1 MARLFTPSESKYY
14 LMALDAGTGSIR
26 AVIFDLEGNQI
37 AVGQAEWRHLA
48 VPDVPGS
55 MEFDLNKNWQLACEC
70 MRQALHN
77 AGIAP
82 EYIAAVSACS
92 MREGIVLYN
101 NEGAPIWACANVD
114 ARAAREVSELKE
126 LHNNTFENEVYRA
139 TGQTLALSAIPRLLW
154 LAHHRSDI
162 YRQAS
167 TITMISDWLAY
178 MLSGELAVDPSNAG
192 TTGLLD
198 LTTRDWKPALL
209 DMAGLRADI
218 LSPVKETG
226 TLLGVVSSQA
236 AELCGL
242 KAGTPVVVG
251 GGDVQLGCLGLG
263 VVRPAQTAVLGG
275 TFWQQVVNL
284 GAPVTDPEM
293 NVRVNPHVIPGM
305 VQAES
310 ISFFTGLTM
319 RWFRDAFCAEEKL
332 IAERLGIDTYTLLE
346 EMASRVPPGSWGVM
360 PIFSDRMRFKTW
372 YHAAPS
378 FINLSIDPDKCNKA
392 TLFRALEENAA
403 IVSACN
409 LQQIAD
415 FSNQGTGEATIREG
429 GLITAENTIIGGNA
443 TGIGTLN
450 VQDQDSVITVRR
462 LYNGYFGNGTLN
474 ISNNGLINNK
484 EYSLVGVQDGSHG
497 VVNVT
502 DKGHWNFLGTGE
514 AFRYI
519 YIGDA
524 GDGELNVSRE
534 GKVDSG
540 IITAGMK
547 ETGTGNI
554 TVKDKNSVITNL
566 GTNLGYDGHGEMNI
580 SNEGLVVSNGGSSLG
595 YGETGVGNVSIT
607 TGGMWEV
614 NKNVYTTIGV
624 AGVGNLNISDGGK
637 FVSQNITFLGD
648 KASGIGTLNLMDA
661 TSSFDTVGINVGNF
675 GSGIVNVSNGATLNS
690 TGYGFIGGNASGKG
704 IVNISTDSL
713 WNLKTSSTNAQ
724 LLQVGVLGKGELN
737 ITTGG
742 IVKARDTQI
751 ALNDKSKGVVRVDG
765 QNSLL
770 ETFNMYVGTSGT
782 GTLTLTN
789 SGTLNVEGGE
799 VYLGVFEPAVGT
811 LNIGA
816 AHGEAAAD
824 AGYITNATKVEF
836 GSGEGVFVFNHTN
849 NSDAGYQVDMLITG
863 DDKDGKV
870 IHDAGHT
877 VFNAGNTYSGKTL
890 VNDGL
895 LTIASHTADG
905 VTGMGS
911 SEVTIASPGTLDILA
926 STNSAGD
933 YTLTNALKGDGLMR
947 VQLSSYDKMFG
958 FTHATGTEFAG
969 VAQLKDSTFTL
980 ERDNTAALTH
990 AMLQS
995 DSENTTSVKVGEQS
1009 IGGLAMNG
1017 GTLIF
1022 DTDIPAATLAEGYIS
1037 VDTLVV
1043 GAGDYTWKG
1052 RNYQVNGT
1060 GDVLI
1065 DVPKPWN
1072 DPMAN
1077 NPLTTLNL
1085 LEHDDSHVGV
1095 QLVKAQTVIGSGGSL
1110 TLRDLQGDEVEADK
1124 TLHIAQ
1130 NGTVVAEGD
1139 YGFRLTTAPGDGL
1152 YVNYGLK
1159 ALNIHG
1165 GQKLTL
1171 AEHGGAYGAT
1181 ADMSAKIGGEGD
1193 LAINTVRQVSLS
1205 NGQNDYQGAT
1215 YVQMG
1220 TLRTDA
1226 DGALGNTRELN
1237 ISNAAIVDLNGSTQ
1251 TVETFTGQ
1259 MGSTVL
1265 FKEGALTVNKGGISQ
1280 GELTG
1285 GGNLNVTG
1293 GTLAIEGLNARYNA
1307 LTSISPNAEVS
1318 LDNTQGLGRG
1328 NIANDGLLT
1337 LKNVTGELRNSISG
1351 KGIVSATARTDVEL
1365 DGDNSRFVGQF
1376 NIDTGSALSV
1386 NEQKN
1391 LGDAS
1396 VINNGLLTIS
1406 TERSWAM
1413 THSISGSGDVT
1424 KLGTGIL
1431 TLNNDSAAYQGTT
1444 DIVGGEIAFGSDSAI
1459 NMASQHINIHNS
1471 GVMSG
1476 NVTTAGDVN
1485 VMPGGTLRVAKTTI
1499 GGNLENGGTVQM
1511 NSEGGKPG
1519 NVLTVNGNYTG
1530 NNGLMTFNATLGGDN
1545 SPTDKMNVKGDTQGN
1560 TRVRVDNIGGVGA
1573 QTVNGIEL
1581 IEVGGNSAGN
1591 FALTTG
1597 TVEAG
1602 AYVYTL
1608 AKGKGNDEKNWYL
1621 TSKWDG
1627 VTPADTPD
1635 PINNPPV
1642 VDPEGPSVYRPEA
1655 GSYISNIAA
1664 ANSLFS
1670 HRLHDR
1676 LGEPQYTDSLHSQ
1689 GSASS
1694 MWMRHVGGHER
1705 SRAGDGQLNTQANRY
1720 VLQLGG
1726 DLAQWSSNA
1735 QDRWHLGVMAG
1746 YANQHSNT
1754 QSNRV
1759 GYKSDGRI
1767 SGYSA
1772 GLYATWYQNDA
1783 NKTGAYV
1790 DSWALYNWFD
1800 NSVSSDN
1807 RSADD
1812 YDSRGVTAS
1821 VEGGYTFEAGTFSGS
1836 EGTLNTWYVQPQ
1848 AQITWMGVKD
1858 SDHTRKDGTR
1868 IETEGDGNVQTRL
1881 GVKTYLNSH
1890 HQRDDG
1896 KQREFQPYIEANWIN
1911 NSKVYAVKMNGQTV
1925 GREGARNLGEVRT
1938 GVEAKVNNNLSLW
1951 GNVGVQLGD
1960 KGYSDTQGML
1970 GVKYSW

>member
-1 MARLFTPSESKYY
+1 
-14 LMALDAGTGSIR
+14 
-26 AVIFDLEGNQI
+26 
-37 AVGQAEWRHLA
+37 
-48 VPDVPGS
+48 
-55 MEFDLNKNWQLACEC
+55 
-70 MRQALHN
+70 
-77 AGIAP
+77 
-82 EYIAAVSACS
+82 
-92 MREGIVLYN
+92 
-101 NEGAPIWACANVD
+101 
-114 ARAAREVSELKE
+114 
-126 LHNNTFENEVYRA
+126 
-139 TGQTLALSAIPRLLW
+139 
-154 LAHHRSDI
+154 
-162 YRQAS
+162 
-167 TITMISDWLAY
+167 
-178 MLSGELAVDPSNAG
+178 
-192 TTGLLD
+192 
-198 LTTRDWKPALL
+198 
-209 DMAGLRADI
+209 
-218 LSPVKETG
+218 
-226 TLLGVVSSQA
+226 
-236 AELCGL
+236 
-242 KAGTPVVVG
+242 
-251 GGDVQLGCLGLG
+251 
-263 VVRPAQTAVLGG
+263 
-275 TFWQQVVNL
+275 
-284 GAPVTDPEM
+284 
-293 NVRVNPHVIPGM
+293 
-305 VQAES
+305 
-310 ISFFTGLTM
+310 
-319 RWFRDAFCAEEKL
+319 
-332 IAERLGIDTYTLLE
+332 
-346 EMASRVPPGSWGVM
+346 
-360 PIFSDRMRFKTW
+360 
-372 YHAAPS
+372 
-378 FINLSIDPDKCNKA
+378 
-392 TLFRALEENAA
+392 
-403 IVSACN
+403 
-409 LQQIAD
+409 
-415 FSNQGTGEATIREG
+415 
-429 GLITAENTIIGGNA
+429 
-443 TGIGTLN
+443 
-450 VQDQDSVITVRR
+450 
-462 LYNGYFGNGTLN
+462 
-474 ISNNGLINNK
+474 
-484 EYSLVGVQDGSHG
+484 
-497 VVNVT
+497 
-502 DKGHWNFLGTGE
+502 
-514 AFRYI
+514 
-519 YIGDA
+519 
-524 GDGELNVSRE
+524 
-534 GKVDSG
+534 
-540 IITAGMK
+540 
-547 ETGTGNI
+547 
-554 TVKDKNSVITNL
+554 
-566 GTNLGYDGHGEMNI
+566 
-580 SNEGLVVSNGGSSLG
+580 
-595 YGETGVGNVSIT
+595 
-607 TGGMWEV
+607 
-614 NKNVYTTIGV
+614 
-624 AGVGNLNISDGGK
+624 
-637 FVSQNITFLGD
+637 
-648 KASGIGTLNLMDA
+648 MDA

-724 LLQVGVLGKGELN
+724 LLQVGVLGTGELN

-751 ALNDKSKGVVRVDG
+751 ALNDKSKGDVRVDG

-824 AGYITNATKVEF
+824 AGFITNATKVEF

-947 VQLSSYDKMFG
+947 VQLSSSDKMFG

-995 DSENTTSVKVGEQS
+995 DIENTTSVNVGEQS

-1043 GAGDYTWKG
+1043 GASDYTWKG

-1065 DVPKPWN
+1065 GVPKPWN

-1085 LEHDDSHVGV
+1085 LEHDDNHVGV

-1265 FKEGALTVNKGGISQ
+1265 FKEGSLTVNKGGISQ

-1293 GTLAIEGLNARYNA
+1293 GTLAVEGLNARYNA
-1307 LTSISPNAEVS
+1307 LTSVSPNAEVS

-1413 THSISGSGDVT
+1413 THSISGSGDIKAGNVRALAVERFDRRWNAERT
-1424 KLGTGIL
+1424 VLLRLPQEDMCQTFGLPSSVKYESDGGPGIARIMAFLMGFSEALRDRYDFMKFQVFQWLIGATDGHAKNFSVFIQAGGSYRLTPFYDIISAFPVLGGTGIHISDL
-1431 TLNNDSAAYQGTT
+1431 KLAMGLNASKGKKT
-1444 DIVGGEIAFGSDSAI
+1444 AI
-1459 NMASQHINIHNS
+1459 DKIYPRHFLA
-1471 GVMSG
+1471 
-1476 NVTTAGDVN
+1476 TAKV
-1485 VMPGGTLRVAKTTI
+1485 LRFP
-1499 GGNLENGGTVQM
+1499 EVQM
-1511 NSEGGKPG
+1511 HEILSDFARMIPAALDNVKTSLPTDFPENVVTAVET
-1519 NVLTVNGNYTG
+1519 NVL
-1530 NNGLMTFNATLGGDN
+1530 
-1545 SPTDKMNVKGDTQGN
+1545 
-1560 TRVRVDNIGGVGA
+1560 
-1573 QTVNGIEL
+1573 
-1581 IEVGGNSAGN
+1581 
-1591 FALTTG
+1591 
-1597 TVEAG
+1597 
-1602 AYVYTL
+1602 
-1608 AKGKGNDEKNWYL
+1608 
-1621 TSKWDG
+1621 
-1627 VTPADTPD
+1627 
-1635 PINNPPV
+1635 
-1642 VDPEGPSVYRPEA
+1642 
-1655 GSYISNIAA
+1655 
-1664 ANSLFS
+1664 
-1670 HRLHDR
+1670 RLHGR
-1676 LGEPQYTDSLHSQ
+1676 L
-1689 GSASS
+1689 
-1694 MWMRHVGGHER
+1694 
-1705 SRAGDGQLNTQANRY
+1705 SREYGI
-1720 VLQLGG
+1720 
-1726 DLAQWSSNA
+1726 
-1735 QDRWHLGVMAG
+1735 
-1746 YANQHSNT
+1746 
-1754 QSNRV
+1754 
-1759 GYKSDGRI
+1759 K
-1767 SGYSA
+1767 
-1772 GLYATWYQNDA
+1772 
-1783 NKTGAYV
+1783 
-1790 DSWALYNWFD
+1790 
-1800 NSVSSDN
+1800 
-1807 RSADD
+1807 
-1812 YDSRGVTAS
+1812 
-1821 VEGGYTFEAGTFSGS
+1821 
-1836 EGTLNTWYVQPQ
+1836 
-1848 AQITWMGVKD
+1848 
-1858 SDHTRKDGTR
+1858 
-1868 IETEGDGNVQTRL
+1868 
-1881 GVKTYLNSH
+1881 
-1890 HQRDDG
+1890 
-1896 KQREFQPYIEANWIN
+1896 
-1911 NSKVYAVKMNGQTV
+1911 
-1925 GREGARNLGEVRT
+1925 
-1938 GVEAKVNNNLSLW
+1938 
-1951 GNVGVQLGD
+1951 
-1960 KGYSDTQGML
+1960 
-1970 GVKYSW
+1970 

>member
-1 MARLFTPSESKYY
+1 MNRIY
-14 LMALDAGTGSIR
+14 R
-26 AVIFDLEGNQI
+26 VIWNCTL
-37 AVGQAEWRHLA
+37 QAFQ
-48 VPDVPGS
+48 V
-55 MEFDLNKNWQLACEC
+55 C
-70 MRQALHN
+70 
-77 AGIAP
+77 
-82 EYIAAVSACS
+82 
-92 MREGIVLYN
+92 
-101 NEGAPIWACANVD
+101 
-114 ARAAREVSELKE
+114 SELTRRVGKTSTVN
-126 LHNNTFENEVYRA
+126 LRKSSGLTTKLSRLTLGVL
-139 TGQTLALSAIPRLLW
+139 LALSGSASGASLEVDNGQITNIDTDVAYDAYLVGWYGTGVLNI
-154 LAHHRSDI
+154 LAGGN
-162 YRQAS
+162 AS
-167 TITMISDWLAY
+167 LTTITTSVIGANEDS
-178 MLSGELAVDPSNAG
+178 EG
-192 TTGLLD
+192 T
-198 LTTRDWKPALL
+198 
-209 DMAGLRADI
+209 
-218 LSPVKETG
+218 VN
-226 TLLGVVSSQA
+226 
-236 AELCGL
+236 
-242 KAGTPVVVG
+242 
-251 GGDVQLGCLGLG
+251 
-263 VVRPAQTAVLGG
+263 VLGG
-275 TFWQQVVNL
+275 TWRLYDSGNNARPLNVGQSGTGTLNIKQKGHVDGGYLRIGSSTGGVGTVNVEGEDSVLTTELFEIGSYGTGSLNITDKGYVTSSIVAILGYQAGSNGQVVVEKGSEWLIKNN
-284 GAPVTDPEM
+284 DS
-293 NVRVNPHVIPGM
+293 
-305 VQAES
+305 S
-310 ISFFTGLTM
+310 IEF
-319 RWFRDAFCAEEKL
+319 
-332 IAERLGIDTYTLLE
+332 
-346 EMASRVPPGSWGVM
+346 
-360 PIFSDRMRFKTW
+360 
-372 YHAAPS
+372 
-378 FINLSIDPDKCNKA
+378 
-392 TLFRALEENAA
+392 
-403 IVSACN
+403 
-409 LQQIAD
+409 QIG
-415 FSNQGTGEATIREG
+415 NQGTGEATIREG

-462 LYNGYFGNGTLN
+462 LYNGYFGNGTVN

-484 EYSLVGVQDGSHG
+484 EYSLVGVQAGSHG

-524 GDGELNVSRE
+524 GDGELNVSSE

-595 YGETGVGNVSIT
+595 YGETGVGKVSIT

-704 IVNISTDSL
+704 IVNISTHSL

-724 LLQVGVLGKGELN
+724 LLQVGVLGTGELN

-751 ALNDKSKGVVRVDG
+751 ALNDKSKGDVRVDG

-770 ETFNMYVGTSGT
+770 ETFNMNVGTTGT
-782 GTLTLTN
+782 GTLTLT
-789 SGTLNVEGGE
+789 
-799 VYLGVFEPAVGT
+799 
-811 LNIGA
+811 
-816 AHGEAAAD
+816 
-824 AGYITNATKVEF
+824 
-836 GSGEGVFVFNHTN
+836 
-849 NSDAGYQVDMLITG
+849 
-863 DDKDGKV
+863 
-870 IHDAGHT
+870 
-877 VFNAGNTYSGKTL
+877 
-890 VNDGL
+890 
-895 LTIASHTADG
+895 
-905 VTGMGS
+905 
-911 SEVTIASPGTLDILA
+911 
-926 STNSAGD
+926 
-933 YTLTNALKGDGLMR
+933 
-947 VQLSSYDKMFG
+947 
-958 FTHATGTEFAG
+958 
-969 VAQLKDSTFTL
+969 
-980 ERDNTAALTH
+980 
-990 AMLQS
+990 
-995 DSENTTSVKVGEQS
+995 VKVGEQS

-1085 LEHDDSHVGV
+1085 LEHDDNHVDV

-1181 ADMSAKIGGEGD
+1181 ADMSAIIGGEGD

-1251 TVETFTGQ
+1251 TVETFTGR

-1265 FKEGALTVNKGGISQ
+1265 FKEGSLTVNKGGISQ

-1307 LTSISPNAEVS
+1307 LTSVSPNAEVS

-1337 LKNVTGELRNSISG
+1337 LKNVTGEQRNSISG

-1376 NIDTGSALSV
+1376 NIDKGSALSV

-1413 THSISGSGDVT
+1413 THSITGSGDVT

-1485 VMPGGTLRVAKTTI
+1485 VMPGGTLRVAKITV

-1511 NSEGGKPG
+1511 NSEGG
-1519 NVLTVNGNYTG
+1519 
-1530 NNGLMTFNATLGGDN
+1530 
-1545 SPTDKMNVKGDTQGN
+1545 
-1560 TRVRVDNIGGVGA
+1560 
-1573 QTVNGIEL
+1573 
-1581 IEVGGNSAGN
+1581 
-1591 FALTTG
+1591 
-1597 TVEAG
+1597 
-1602 AYVYTL
+1602 
-1608 AKGKGNDEKNWYL
+1608 
-1621 TSKWDG
+1621 
-1627 VTPADTPD
+1627 
-1635 PINNPPV
+1635 
-1642 VDPEGPSVYRPEA
+1642 
-1655 GSYISNIAA
+1655 
-1664 ANSLFS
+1664 
-1670 HRLHDR
+1670 
-1676 LGEPQYTDSLHSQ
+1676 
-1689 GSASS
+1689 
-1694 MWMRHVGGHER
+1694 
-1705 SRAGDGQLNTQANRY
+1705 NR
-1720 VLQLGG
+1720 
-1726 DLAQWSSNA
+1726 
-1735 QDRWHLGVMAG
+1735 
-1746 YANQHSNT
+1746 
-1754 QSNRV
+1754 
-1759 GYKSDGRI
+1759 
-1767 SGYSA
+1767 
-1772 GLYATWYQNDA
+1772 
-1783 NKTGAYV
+1783 
-1790 DSWALYNWFD
+1790 
-1800 NSVSSDN
+1800 
-1807 RSADD
+1807 
-1812 YDSRGVTAS
+1812 
-1821 VEGGYTFEAGTFSGS
+1821 
-1836 EGTLNTWYVQPQ
+1836 
-1848 AQITWMGVKD
+1848 
-1858 SDHTRKDGTR
+1858 
-1868 IETEGDGNVQTRL
+1868 
-1881 GVKTYLNSH
+1881 
-1890 HQRDDG
+1890 
-1896 KQREFQPYIEANWIN
+1896 
-1911 NSKVYAVKMNGQTV
+1911 
-1925 GREGARNLGEVRT
+1925 
-1938 GVEAKVNNNLSLW
+1938 
-1951 GNVGVQLGD
+1951 
-1960 KGYSDTQGML
+1960 GM
-1970 GVKYSW
+1970 Y

>member
-1 MARLFTPSESKYY
+1 MNRIY
-14 LMALDAGTGSIR
+14 R
-26 AVIFDLEGNQI
+26 VIWNCTLQVFQ
-37 AVGQAEWRHLA
+37 
-48 VPDVPGS
+48 
-55 MEFDLNKNWQLACEC
+55 
-70 MRQALHN
+70 
-77 AGIAP
+77 
-82 EYIAAVSACS
+82 ACS
-92 MREGIVLYN
+92 ELTRRAGKTSTVNLRKSSGLTTKFSRLTLGVL
-101 NEGAPIWACANVD
+101 
-114 ARAAREVSELKE
+114 
-126 LHNNTFENEVYRA
+126 
-139 TGQTLALSAIPRLLW
+139 LALSGSASGASLEVDNDQITNIDTDVAYDAYLVGWYGTGVLNI
-154 LAHHRSDI
+154 LAGGN
-162 YRQAS
+162 AS
-167 TITMISDWLAY
+167 LTTITTSVIGANEDS
-178 MLSGELAVDPSNAG
+178 EG
-192 TTGLLD
+192 T
-198 LTTRDWKPALL
+198 
-209 DMAGLRADI
+209 
-218 LSPVKETG
+218 VN
-226 TLLGVVSSQA
+226 
-236 AELCGL
+236 
-242 KAGTPVVVG
+242 
-251 GGDVQLGCLGLG
+251 
-263 VVRPAQTAVLGG
+263 VLGG
-275 TFWQQVVNL
+275 TWRLYDSGNNARPLNVGQSGTGTLNIKQKGHVDGGYLRLGSSTGGVGTVNVEGEDSVLTTELFEIGSYGTGSLNITDKGYVTSSIVAILGYQAGSNGQVVVEKGGEWLIKNN
-284 GAPVTDPEM
+284 DS
-293 NVRVNPHVIPGM
+293 
-305 VQAES
+305 S
-310 ISFFTGLTM
+310 IEF
-319 RWFRDAFCAEEKL
+319 
-332 IAERLGIDTYTLLE
+332 
-346 EMASRVPPGSWGVM
+346 
-360 PIFSDRMRFKTW
+360 
-372 YHAAPS
+372 
-378 FINLSIDPDKCNKA
+378 
-392 TLFRALEENAA
+392 
-403 IVSACN
+403 
-409 LQQIAD
+409 QIG
-415 FSNQGTGEATIREG
+415 NQGTGEATIREG

-524 GDGELNVSRE
+524 GDGELNVS
-534 GKVDSG
+534 
-540 IITAGMK
+540 
-547 ETGTGNI
+547 
-554 TVKDKNSVITNL
+554 
-566 GTNLGYDGHGEMNI
+566 
-580 SNEGLVVSNGGSSLG
+580 
-595 YGETGVGNVSIT
+595 
-607 TGGMWEV
+607 
-614 NKNVYTTIGV
+614 
-624 AGVGNLNISDGGK
+624 
-637 FVSQNITFLGD
+637 
-648 KASGIGTLNLMDA
+648 
-661 TSSFDTVGINVGNF
+661 
-675 GSGIVNVSNGATLNS
+675 
-690 TGYGFIGGNASGKG
+690 
-704 IVNISTDSL
+704 
-713 WNLKTSSTNAQ
+713 
-724 LLQVGVLGKGELN
+724 
-737 ITTGG
+737 
-742 IVKARDTQI
+742 
-751 ALNDKSKGVVRVDG
+751 
-765 QNSLL
+765 
-770 ETFNMYVGTSGT
+770 FNMYVGTSGT

-1627 VTPADTPD
+1627 VTPPDTPD

-1676 LGEPQYTDSLHSQ
+1676 LGEPQYIDSLHSQ

-1836 EGTLNTWYVQPQ
+1836 EETLNTWYVQPQ

>member
-1 MARLFTPSESKYY
+1 MNRIY
-14 LMALDAGTGSIR
+14 R
-26 AVIFDLEGNQI
+26 VIWNCTLQVFQ
-37 AVGQAEWRHLA
+37 
-48 VPDVPGS
+48 
-55 MEFDLNKNWQLACEC
+55 
-70 MRQALHN
+70 
-77 AGIAP
+77 
-82 EYIAAVSACS
+82 ACS
-92 MREGIVLYN
+92 ELTRRAGKTSTVNLRKSSGLTTKFSRLTLGVL
-101 NEGAPIWACANVD
+101 
-114 ARAAREVSELKE
+114 
-126 LHNNTFENEVYRA
+126 
-139 TGQTLALSAIPRLLW
+139 LALSGSASGASLEVDNDQITNIDTDVAYDAYLVGWYGTGVLNI
-154 LAHHRSDI
+154 LAGGN
-162 YRQAS
+162 AS
-167 TITMISDWLAY
+167 LTTITTSVIGANEDS
-178 MLSGELAVDPSNAG
+178 EG
-192 TTGLLD
+192 T
-198 LTTRDWKPALL
+198 
-209 DMAGLRADI
+209 
-218 LSPVKETG
+218 VN
-226 TLLGVVSSQA
+226 
-236 AELCGL
+236 
-242 KAGTPVVVG
+242 
-251 GGDVQLGCLGLG
+251 
-263 VVRPAQTAVLGG
+263 VLGG
-275 TFWQQVVNL
+275 TWRLYDSGNNARPLNVGQSGTGTLNIKQKGHVDGGYLRLGSSTGGVGTVNVEGEDSVLTTELFEIGSYGTGSLNITDKGYVTSSIVAILGYQAGSNGQVVVEKGGEWLIKNN
-284 GAPVTDPEM
+284 DS
-293 NVRVNPHVIPGM
+293 
-305 VQAES
+305 S
-310 ISFFTGLTM
+310 IEF
-319 RWFRDAFCAEEKL
+319 
-332 IAERLGIDTYTLLE
+332 
-346 EMASRVPPGSWGVM
+346 
-360 PIFSDRMRFKTW
+360 
-372 YHAAPS
+372 
-378 FINLSIDPDKCNKA
+378 
-392 TLFRALEENAA
+392 
-403 IVSACN
+403 
-409 LQQIAD
+409 QIG
-415 FSNQGTGEATIREG
+415 NQGTGEATIREG

-751 ALNDKSKGVVRVDG
+751 ALNDKSKGDVRVDG

-926 STNSAGD
+926 STKSAGD

-1293 GTLAIEGLNARYNA
+1293 GTLAIEGLNA
-1307 LTSISPNAEVS
+1307 
-1318 LDNTQGLGRG
+1318 
-1328 NIANDGLLT
+1328 
-1337 LKNVTGELRNSISG
+1337 
-1351 KGIVSATARTDVEL
+1351 
-1365 DGDNSRFVGQF
+1365 
-1376 NIDTGSALSV
+1376 
-1386 NEQKN
+1386 
-1391 LGDAS
+1391 
-1396 VINNGLLTIS
+1396 
-1406 TERSWAM
+1406 
-1413 THSISGSGDVT
+1413 
-1424 KLGTGIL
+1424 
-1431 TLNNDSAAYQGTT
+1431 
-1444 DIVGGEIAFGSDSAI
+1444 
-1459 NMASQHINIHNS
+1459 
-1471 GVMSG
+1471 
-1476 NVTTAGDVN
+1476 
-1485 VMPGGTLRVAKTTI
+1485 
-1499 GGNLENGGTVQM
+1499 
-1511 NSEGGKPG
+1511 
-1519 NVLTVNGNYTG
+1519 
-1530 NNGLMTFNATLGGDN
+1530 
-1545 SPTDKMNVKGDTQGN
+1545 
-1560 TRVRVDNIGGVGA
+1560 

-1836 EGTLNTWYVQPQ
+1836 EETLNTWYVQPQ

>member
-1 MARLFTPSESKYY
+1 MNRIY
-14 LMALDAGTGSIR
+14 R
-26 AVIFDLEGNQI
+26 VIWNCTLQVFQ
-37 AVGQAEWRHLA
+37 
-48 VPDVPGS
+48 
-55 MEFDLNKNWQLACEC
+55 
-70 MRQALHN
+70 
-77 AGIAP
+77 
-82 EYIAAVSACS
+82 ACS
-92 MREGIVLYN
+92 ELTRRAGKTSTVNLRKSSGLTTKFSRLTLGVL
-101 NEGAPIWACANVD
+101 
-114 ARAAREVSELKE
+114 
-126 LHNNTFENEVYRA
+126 
-139 TGQTLALSAIPRLLW
+139 LALSGSASGASLEVDNDQITNIDTDVAYDAYLVGWYGTGVLNI
-154 LAHHRSDI
+154 LAGGN
-162 YRQAS
+162 AS
-167 TITMISDWLAY
+167 LTTITTSVIGANEDS
-178 MLSGELAVDPSNAG
+178 EG
-192 TTGLLD
+192 T
-198 LTTRDWKPALL
+198 
-209 DMAGLRADI
+209 
-218 LSPVKETG
+218 VN
-226 TLLGVVSSQA
+226 
-236 AELCGL
+236 
-242 KAGTPVVVG
+242 
-251 GGDVQLGCLGLG
+251 
-263 VVRPAQTAVLGG
+263 VLGG
-275 TFWQQVVNL
+275 TWRLYDSGNNARPLNVGQSGTGTLNIKQKGHVDGGYLRLGSSTGGVGTVNVEGEDSVLTTELFEIGSYGTGSLNITDKGYVTSSIVAILGYQAGSNGQVVVEKGGEWLIKNN
-284 GAPVTDPEM
+284 DS
-293 NVRVNPHVIPGM
+293 
-305 VQAES
+305 S
-310 ISFFTGLTM
+310 IEF
-319 RWFRDAFCAEEKL
+319 
-332 IAERLGIDTYTLLE
+332 
-346 EMASRVPPGSWGVM
+346 
-360 PIFSDRMRFKTW
+360 
-372 YHAAPS
+372 
-378 FINLSIDPDKCNKA
+378 
-392 TLFRALEENAA
+392 
-403 IVSACN
+403 
-409 LQQIAD
+409 QIG
-415 FSNQGTGEATIREG
+415 NQGTGEATIREG

-607 TGGMWEV
+607 TGG
-614 NKNVYTTIGV
+614 
-624 AGVGNLNISDGGK
+624 
-637 FVSQNITFLGD
+637 
-648 KASGIGTLNLMDA
+648 
-661 TSSFDTVGINVGNF
+661 
-675 GSGIVNVSNGATLNS
+675 
-690 TGYGFIGGNASGKG
+690 
-704 IVNISTDSL
+704 
-713 WNLKTSSTNAQ
+713 
-724 LLQVGVLGKGELN
+724 
-737 ITTGG
+737 
-742 IVKARDTQI
+742 
-751 ALNDKSKGVVRVDG
+751 
-765 QNSLL
+765 
-770 ETFNMYVGTSGT
+770 
-782 GTLTLTN
+782 
-789 SGTLNVEGGE
+789 
-799 VYLGVFEPAVGT
+799 
-811 LNIGA
+811 
-816 AHGEAAAD
+816 
-824 AGYITNATKVEF
+824 
-836 GSGEGVFVFNHTN
+836 
-849 NSDAGYQVDMLITG
+849 
-863 DDKDGKV
+863 
-870 IHDAGHT
+870 
-877 VFNAGNTYSGKTL
+877 
-890 VNDGL
+890 
-895 LTIASHTADG
+895 
-905 VTGMGS
+905 
-911 SEVTIASPGTLDILA
+911 
-926 STNSAGD
+926 
-933 YTLTNALKGDGLMR
+933 
-947 VQLSSYDKMFG
+947 
-958 FTHATGTEFAG
+958 
-969 VAQLKDSTFTL
+969 
-980 ERDNTAALTH
+980 
-990 AMLQS
+990 
-995 DSENTTSVKVGEQS
+995 KVGEQS

-1627 VTPADTPD
+1627 VTPPDTPD

-1676 LGEPQYTDSLHSQ
+1676 LGEPQYIDSLHSQ

-1772 GLYATWYQNDA
+1772 GLYATWYQNA
-1783 NKTGAYV
+1783 A
-1790 DSWALYNWFD
+1790 
-1800 NSVSSDN
+1800 
-1807 RSADD
+1807 
-1812 YDSRGVTAS
+1812 
-1821 VEGGYTFEAGTFSGS
+1821 
-1836 EGTLNTWYVQPQ
+1836 
-1848 AQITWMGVKD
+1848 
-1858 SDHTRKDGTR
+1858 
-1868 IETEGDGNVQTRL
+1868 
-1881 GVKTYLNSH
+1881 
-1890 HQRDDG
+1890 
-1896 KQREFQPYIEANWIN
+1896 
-1911 NSKVYAVKMNGQTV
+1911 
-1925 GREGARNLGEVRT
+1925 
-1938 GVEAKVNNNLSLW
+1938 
-1951 GNVGVQLGD
+1951 
-1960 KGYSDTQGML
+1960 
-1970 GVKYSW
+1970 

>member
-1 MARLFTPSESKYY
+1 MNRIY
-14 LMALDAGTGSIR
+14 R
-26 AVIFDLEGNQI
+26 VIWNCTLQVFQ
-37 AVGQAEWRHLA
+37 
-48 VPDVPGS
+48 
-55 MEFDLNKNWQLACEC
+55 
-70 MRQALHN
+70 
-77 AGIAP
+77 
-82 EYIAAVSACS
+82 ACS
-92 MREGIVLYN
+92 ELTRRAGKTSRVNLRKSSGLTTKFSRLTLGVL
-101 NEGAPIWACANVD
+101 
-114 ARAAREVSELKE
+114 
-126 LHNNTFENEVYRA
+126 
-139 TGQTLALSAIPRLLW
+139 LALSGSASGASLEVDNDQITNIDTDVAYDAYLVGWYGTGVLNI
-154 LAHHRSDI
+154 LAGGN
-162 YRQAS
+162 AS
-167 TITMISDWLAY
+167 LTTITTSVIGANEDS
-178 MLSGELAVDPSNAG
+178 EG
-192 TTGLLD
+192 T
-198 LTTRDWKPALL
+198 
-209 DMAGLRADI
+209 
-218 LSPVKETG
+218 VN
-226 TLLGVVSSQA
+226 
-236 AELCGL
+236 
-242 KAGTPVVVG
+242 
-251 GGDVQLGCLGLG
+251 
-263 VVRPAQTAVLGG
+263 VLGG
-275 TFWQQVVNL
+275 TWRLYDSGNNARPLNVGQSGTGTLNIKQKGHVDGGYLRLGSSTGGVGTVNVEGEDSVLTTELFEIGSYGTGSLNITDKGYVTSSIVAILGYQAGSNGQVVVEKGGEWLIKNN
-284 GAPVTDPEM
+284 DS
-293 NVRVNPHVIPGM
+293 
-305 VQAES
+305 S
-310 ISFFTGLTM
+310 IEF
-319 RWFRDAFCAEEKL
+319 
-332 IAERLGIDTYTLLE
+332 
-346 EMASRVPPGSWGVM
+346 
-360 PIFSDRMRFKTW
+360 
-372 YHAAPS
+372 
-378 FINLSIDPDKCNKA
+378 
-392 TLFRALEENAA
+392 
-403 IVSACN
+403 
-409 LQQIAD
+409 QIG
-415 FSNQGTGEATIREG
+415 NQGTGEATIREG
-429 GLITAENTIIGGNA
+429 GLVTAENTIIGGNA

-462 LYNGYFGNGTLN
+462 LYNGYFGNGTVN

-524 GDGELNVSRE
+524 GDGELNVSSE

-580 SNEGLVVSNGGSSLG
+580 SNQGLVVSNGGSSLG

-724 LLQVGVLGKGELN
+724 LLQVGVLGTGELN

-751 ALNDKSKGVVRVDG
+751 ALNDKSKGDVRVDG

-789 SGTLNVEGGE
+789 NGTLNVEGGE

-824 AGYITNATKVEF
+824 AGFITNATKVEF
-836 GSGEGVFVFNHTN
+836 GLGEGVFVFNHTN

-870 IHDAGHT
+870 IHDAGHA

-911 SEVTIASPGTLDILA
+911 SEVTIANPGTLDILA

-947 VQLSSYDKMFG
+947 VQLSSSDKMFG

-995 DSENTTSVKVGEQS
+995 DSENTTSVKV
-1009 IGGLAMNG
+1009 
-1017 GTLIF
+1017 
-1022 DTDIPAATLAEGYIS
+1022 
-1037 VDTLVV
+1037 
-1043 GAGDYTWKG
+1043 
-1052 RNYQVNGT
+1052 
-1060 GDVLI
+1060 
-1065 DVPKPWN
+1065 
-1072 DPMAN
+1072 
-1077 NPLTTLNL
+1077 
-1085 LEHDDSHVGV
+1085 
-1095 QLVKAQTVIGSGGSL
+1095 
-1110 TLRDLQGDEVEADK
+1110 
-1124 TLHIAQ
+1124 
-1130 NGTVVAEGD
+1130 
-1139 YGFRLTTAPGDGL
+1139 
-1152 YVNYGLK
+1152 
-1159 ALNIHG
+1159 
-1165 GQKLTL
+1165 
-1171 AEHGGAYGAT
+1171 
-1181 ADMSAKIGGEGD
+1181 
-1193 LAINTVRQVSLS
+1193 
-1205 NGQNDYQGAT
+1205 
-1215 YVQMG
+1215 
-1220 TLRTDA
+1220 
-1226 DGALGNTRELN
+1226 
-1237 ISNAAIVDLNGSTQ
+1237 
-1251 TVETFTGQ
+1251 
-1259 MGSTVL
+1259 
-1265 FKEGALTVNKGGISQ
+1265 
-1280 GELTG
+1280 
-1285 GGNLNVTG
+1285 
-1293 GTLAIEGLNARYNA
+1293 ARYNA

-1476 NVTTAGDVN
+1476 NVTTAGDMN
-1485 VMPGGTLRVAKTTI
+1485 VMPGGALRVAKTTI

>member
-1 MARLFTPSESKYY
+1 MNRIY
-14 LMALDAGTGSIR
+14 R
-26 AVIFDLEGNQI
+26 VIWNCTLQVFQ
-37 AVGQAEWRHLA
+37 
-48 VPDVPGS
+48 
-55 MEFDLNKNWQLACEC
+55 
-70 MRQALHN
+70 
-77 AGIAP
+77 
-82 EYIAAVSACS
+82 ACS
-92 MREGIVLYN
+92 ELTRRAGKTSTVNLRKSSGLTTKFSRLTLGVL
-101 NEGAPIWACANVD
+101 
-114 ARAAREVSELKE
+114 
-126 LHNNTFENEVYRA
+126 
-139 TGQTLALSAIPRLLW
+139 LALSGSASGASLEVDNDQITNIDTDVAYDAYLVGWYGTGVLNI
-154 LAHHRSDI
+154 LAGGN
-162 YRQAS
+162 AS
-167 TITMISDWLAY
+167 LTTITTSVIGANEDS
-178 MLSGELAVDPSNAG
+178 EG
-192 TTGLLD
+192 T
-198 LTTRDWKPALL
+198 
-209 DMAGLRADI
+209 
-218 LSPVKETG
+218 VN
-226 TLLGVVSSQA
+226 
-236 AELCGL
+236 
-242 KAGTPVVVG
+242 
-251 GGDVQLGCLGLG
+251 
-263 VVRPAQTAVLGG
+263 VLGG
-275 TFWQQVVNL
+275 TWRLYDSGNNARPLNVGQSGTGTLNIKQKGHVDGGYLRLGSSTGGVGTVNVEGEDSVLTTELFEIGSYGTGSLNITDKGYVTSSIVAILGYQAGSNGQVVVEKGGEWLIKNN
-284 GAPVTDPEM
+284 DS
-293 NVRVNPHVIPGM
+293 
-305 VQAES
+305 S
-310 ISFFTGLTM
+310 IEF
-319 RWFRDAFCAEEKL
+319 
-332 IAERLGIDTYTLLE
+332 
-346 EMASRVPPGSWGVM
+346 
-360 PIFSDRMRFKTW
+360 
-372 YHAAPS
+372 
-378 FINLSIDPDKCNKA
+378 
-392 TLFRALEENAA
+392 
-403 IVSACN
+403 
-409 LQQIAD
+409 QIG
-415 FSNQGTGEATIREG
+415 NQGTGEATIREG

-751 ALNDKSKGVVRVDG
+751 ALNDKSKGDVRVDG

-947 VQLSSYDKMFG
+947 VQLSSSDKMFG

-969 VAQLKDSTFTL
+969 VAQLKDRTFTL

-1124 TLHIAQ
+1124 TVHIAQ

-1293 GTLAIEGLNARYNA
+1293 GTLAI
-1307 LTSISPNAEVS
+1307 
-1318 LDNTQGLGRG
+1318 
-1328 NIANDGLLT
+1328 
-1337 LKNVTGELRNSISG
+1337 
-1351 KGIVSATARTDVEL
+1351 
-1365 DGDNSRFVGQF
+1365 
-1376 NIDTGSALSV
+1376 
-1386 NEQKN
+1386 
-1391 LGDAS
+1391 
-1396 VINNGLLTIS
+1396 
-1406 TERSWAM
+1406 
-1413 THSISGSGDVT
+1413 
-1424 KLGTGIL
+1424 
-1431 TLNNDSAAYQGTT
+1431 
-1444 DIVGGEIAFGSDSAI
+1444 
-1459 NMASQHINIHNS
+1459 
-1471 GVMSG
+1471 
-1476 NVTTAGDVN
+1476 
-1485 VMPGGTLRVAKTTI
+1485 
-1499 GGNLENGGTVQM
+1499 
-1511 NSEGGKPG
+1511 
-1519 NVLTVNGNYTG
+1519 
-1530 NNGLMTFNATLGGDN
+1530 
-1545 SPTDKMNVKGDTQGN
+1545 
-1560 TRVRVDNIGGVGA
+1560 
-1573 QTVNGIEL
+1573 
-1581 IEVGGNSAGN
+1581 
-1591 FALTTG
+1591 
-1597 TVEAG
+1597 
-1602 AYVYTL
+1602 
-1608 AKGKGNDEKNWYL
+1608 
-1621 TSKWDG
+1621 
-1627 VTPADTPD
+1627 
-1635 PINNPPV
+1635 

-1676 LGEPQYTDSLHSQ
+1676 LGEPQYIDSLHSQ

-1836 EGTLNTWYVQPQ
+1836 EETLNTWYVQPQ

>member
-101 NEGAPIWACANVD
+101 NEGTPIWACANVD

-284 GAPVTDPEM
+284 AAPVTDPEM

-403 IVSACN
+403 I
-409 LQQIAD
+409 
-415 FSNQGTGEATIREG
+415 
-429 GLITAENTIIGGNA
+429 
-443 TGIGTLN
+443 
-450 VQDQDSVITVRR
+450 
-462 LYNGYFGNGTLN
+462 
-474 ISNNGLINNK
+474 
-484 EYSLVGVQDGSHG
+484 
-497 VVNVT
+497 
-502 DKGHWNFLGTGE
+502 GTGE

-524 GDGELNVSRE
+524 GDGELNVSSE

-595 YGETGVGNVSIT
+595 YGETGVGKVSIT
-607 TGGMWEV
+607 TGGIWEV

-724 LLQVGVLGKGELN
+724 LLQVGVLGTGELN

-751 ALNDKSKGVVRVDG
+751 ALNDKSKGDVRVDG

-770 ETFNMYVGTSGT
+770 ETFNMNVGTTGT

-789 SGTLNVEGGE
+789 NGTLNVEGGE
-799 VYLGVFEPAVGT
+799 VYLGVFDPAVGT

-911 SEVTIASPGTLDILA
+911 SEVTIANPGTLDILA

-947 VQLSSYDKMFG
+947 VQLSSSDKMFG
-958 FTHATGTEFAG
+958 FTHATGTEFTG
-969 VAQLKDSTFTL
+969 VAQFKDSTFTL

-995 DSENTTSVKVGEQS
+995 DSENTTSVNVGEQS

-1226 DGALGNTRELN
+1226 DGTLGNTRELN

-1265 FKEGALTVNKGGISQ
+1265 FKEGSLTVNKGGISQ

-1413 THSISGSGDVT
+1413 THSISGS
-1424 KLGTGIL
+1424 IL
-1431 TLNNDSAAYQGTT
+1431 LLWIRKAHQF
-1444 DIVGGEIAFGSDSAI
+1444 IA
-1459 NMASQHINIHNS
+1459 
-1471 GVMSG
+1471 
-1476 NVTTAGDVN
+1476 
-1485 VMPGGTLRVAKTTI
+1485 R
-1499 GGNLENGGTVQM
+1499 
-1511 NSEGGKPG
+1511 
-1519 NVLTVNGNYTG
+1519 
-1530 NNGLMTFNATLGGDN
+1530 
-1545 SPTDKMNVKGDTQGN
+1545 
-1560 TRVRVDNIGGVGA
+1560 
-1573 QTVNGIEL
+1573 
-1581 IEVGGNSAGN
+1581 
-1591 FALTTG
+1591 
-1597 TVEAG
+1597 
-1602 AYVYTL
+1602 
-1608 AKGKGNDEKNWYL
+1608 
-1621 TSKWDG
+1621 
-1627 VTPADTPD
+1627 
-1635 PINNPPV
+1635 
-1642 VDPEGPSVYRPEA
+1642 RPEA
-1655 GSYISNIAA
+1655 ISAT
-1664 ANSLFS
+1664 L
-1670 HRLHDR
+1670 
-1676 LGEPQYTDSLHSQ
+1676 PQPTRCLAIVYTTVWVS
-1689 GSASS
+1689 
-1694 MWMRHVGGHER
+1694 R
-1705 SRAGDGQLNTQANRY
+1705 SIQIHCILRVRQA
-1720 VLQLGG
+1720 VCGC
-1726 DLAQWSSNA
+1726 
-1735 QDRWHLGVMAG
+1735 VM
-1746 YANQHSNT
+1746 
-1754 QSNRV
+1754 
-1759 GYKSDGRI
+1759 
-1767 SGYSA
+1767 
-1772 GLYATWYQNDA
+1772 
-1783 NKTGAYV
+1783 
-1790 DSWALYNWFD
+1790 
-1800 NSVSSDN
+1800 
-1807 RSADD
+1807 
-1812 YDSRGVTAS
+1812 
-1821 VEGGYTFEAGTFSGS
+1821 S
-1836 EGTLNTWYVQPQ
+1836 EGT
-1848 AQITWMGVKD
+1848 
-1858 SDHTRKDGTR
+1858 
-1868 IETEGDGNVQTRL
+1868 NVQ
-1881 GVKTYLNSH
+1881 GPV
-1890 HQRDDG
+1890 
-1896 KQREFQPYIEANWIN
+1896 
-1911 NSKVYAVKMNGQTV
+1911 TV
-1925 GREGARNLGEVRT
+1925 
-1938 GVEAKVNNNLSLW
+1938 S
-1951 GNVGVQLGD
+1951 
-1960 KGYSDTQGML
+1960 
-1970 GVKYSW
+1970 

>member
-1 MARLFTPSESKYY
+1 MNRIY
-14 LMALDAGTGSIR
+14 R
-26 AVIFDLEGNQI
+26 VIWNCTLQVFQ
-37 AVGQAEWRHLA
+37 
-48 VPDVPGS
+48 
-55 MEFDLNKNWQLACEC
+55 
-70 MRQALHN
+70 
-77 AGIAP
+77 
-82 EYIAAVSACS
+82 ACS
-92 MREGIVLYN
+92 ELTRRVGKTSTVNLRKSSGLTTKFSRLTLGVL
-101 NEGAPIWACANVD
+101 
-114 ARAAREVSELKE
+114 
-126 LHNNTFENEVYRA
+126 
-139 TGQTLALSAIPRLLW
+139 LALSGSVSGASLEVDNGQITNIDTDVAYDAYLVGWYGTGVLNI
-154 LAHHRSDI
+154 LAGGN
-162 YRQAS
+162 AALT
-167 TITMISDWLAY
+167 TITTSVIGGNEDS
-178 MLSGELAVDPSNAG
+178 EG
-192 TTGLLD
+192 T
-198 LTTRDWKPALL
+198 
-209 DMAGLRADI
+209 
-218 LSPVKETG
+218 VN
-226 TLLGVVSSQA
+226 
-236 AELCGL
+236 
-242 KAGTPVVVG
+242 
-251 GGDVQLGCLGLG
+251 
-263 VVRPAQTAVLGG
+263 VLGG
-275 TFWQQVVNL
+275 TWRLYDSGNNARPLNVGQSGTGTLNIKQKGHVDGGYLRLGTQTAGVGTVNVEGEDSVLTTELFEIGSYGTGSLNITDKGYVTSSIVAILGYQAGSNGQVVVEKGGEWLIKNN
-284 GAPVTDPEM
+284 DS
-293 NVRVNPHVIPGM
+293 
-305 VQAES
+305 S
-310 ISFFTGLTM
+310 IEF
-319 RWFRDAFCAEEKL
+319 
-332 IAERLGIDTYTLLE
+332 
-346 EMASRVPPGSWGVM
+346 
-360 PIFSDRMRFKTW
+360 
-372 YHAAPS
+372 
-378 FINLSIDPDKCNKA
+378 
-392 TLFRALEENAA
+392 
-403 IVSACN
+403 
-409 LQQIAD
+409 QIG
-415 FSNQGTGEATIREG
+415 NQGTGEATIREG
-429 GLITAENTIIGGNA
+429 GLVTAENTIIGGNA

-462 LYNGYFGNGTLN
+462 LYNGYFGNGTVN

-524 GDGELNVSRE
+524 GDGELNVSSE

-580 SNEGLVVSNGGSSLG
+580 SNQGLVVSNGGSSLG

-724 LLQVGVLGKGELN
+724 LLQVGVLGTGELN

-751 ALNDKSKGVVRVDG
+751 ALNDKSKGDVRVDG

-849 NSDAGYQVDMLITG
+849 NSDAGYQVDM
-863 DDKDGKV
+863 
-870 IHDAGHT
+870 
-877 VFNAGNTYSGKTL
+877 
-890 VNDGL
+890 
-895 LTIASHTADG
+895 
-905 VTGMGS
+905 
-911 SEVTIASPGTLDILA
+911 
-926 STNSAGD
+926 
-933 YTLTNALKGDGLMR
+933 
-947 VQLSSYDKMFG
+947 
-958 FTHATGTEFAG
+958 
-969 VAQLKDSTFTL
+969 
-980 ERDNTAALTH
+980 
-990 AMLQS
+990 
-995 DSENTTSVKVGEQS
+995 
-1009 IGGLAMNG
+1009 
-1017 GTLIF
+1017 
-1022 DTDIPAATLAEGYIS
+1022 
-1037 VDTLVV
+1037 
-1043 GAGDYTWKG
+1043 
-1052 RNYQVNGT
+1052 
-1060 GDVLI
+1060 
-1065 DVPKPWN
+1065 
-1072 DPMAN
+1072 
-1077 NPLTTLNL
+1077 
-1085 LEHDDSHVGV
+1085 
-1095 QLVKAQTVIGSGGSL
+1095 
-1110 TLRDLQGDEVEADK
+1110 
-1124 TLHIAQ
+1124 
-1130 NGTVVAEGD
+1130 
-1139 YGFRLTTAPGDGL
+1139 
-1152 YVNYGLK
+1152 
-1159 ALNIHG
+1159 
-1165 GQKLTL
+1165 
-1171 AEHGGAYGAT
+1171 
-1181 ADMSAKIGGEGD
+1181 
-1193 LAINTVRQVSLS
+1193 
-1205 NGQNDYQGAT
+1205 
-1215 YVQMG
+1215 
-1220 TLRTDA
+1220 
-1226 DGALGNTRELN
+1226 
-1237 ISNAAIVDLNGSTQ
+1237 
-1251 TVETFTGQ
+1251 
-1259 MGSTVL
+1259 
-1265 FKEGALTVNKGGISQ
+1265 
-1280 GELTG
+1280 
-1285 GGNLNVTG
+1285 
-1293 GTLAIEGLNARYNA
+1293 
-1307 LTSISPNAEVS
+1307 
-1318 LDNTQGLGRG
+1318 
-1328 NIANDGLLT
+1328 
-1337 LKNVTGELRNSISG
+1337 
-1351 KGIVSATARTDVEL
+1351 
-1365 DGDNSRFVGQF
+1365 
-1376 NIDTGSALSV
+1376 
-1386 NEQKN
+1386 
-1391 LGDAS
+1391 
-1396 VINNGLLTIS
+1396 
-1406 TERSWAM
+1406 
-1413 THSISGSGDVT
+1413 
-1424 KLGTGIL
+1424 
-1431 TLNNDSAAYQGTT
+1431 
-1444 DIVGGEIAFGSDSAI
+1444 
-1459 NMASQHINIHNS
+1459 
-1471 GVMSG
+1471 
-1476 NVTTAGDVN
+1476 
-1485 VMPGGTLRVAKTTI
+1485 
-1499 GGNLENGGTVQM
+1499 
-1511 NSEGGKPG
+1511 
-1519 NVLTVNGNYTG
+1519 
-1530 NNGLMTFNATLGGDN
+1530 
-1545 SPTDKMNVKGDTQGN
+1545 
-1560 TRVRVDNIGGVGA
+1560 
-1573 QTVNGIEL
+1573 
-1581 IEVGGNSAGN
+1581 
-1591 FALTTG
+1591 
-1597 TVEAG
+1597 
-1602 AYVYTL
+1602 
-1608 AKGKGNDEKNWYL
+1608 
-1621 TSKWDG
+1621 
-1627 VTPADTPD
+1627 
-1635 PINNPPV
+1635 
-1642 VDPEGPSVYRPEA
+1642 
-1655 GSYISNIAA
+1655 
-1664 ANSLFS
+1664 
-1670 HRLHDR
+1670 
-1676 LGEPQYTDSLHSQ
+1676 
-1689 GSASS
+1689 
-1694 MWMRHVGGHER
+1694 
-1705 SRAGDGQLNTQANRY
+1705 LNTQANRY

>member
-1 MARLFTPSESKYY
+1 S
-14 LMALDAGTGSIR
+14 
-26 AVIFDLEGNQI
+26 
-37 AVGQAEWRHLA
+37 
-48 VPDVPGS
+48 
-55 MEFDLNKNWQLACEC
+55 
-70 MRQALHN
+70 
-77 AGIAP
+77 
-82 EYIAAVSACS
+82 
-92 MREGIVLYN
+92 
-101 NEGAPIWACANVD
+101 
-114 ARAAREVSELKE
+114 
-126 LHNNTFENEVYRA
+126 
-139 TGQTLALSAIPRLLW
+139 
-154 LAHHRSDI
+154 
-162 YRQAS
+162 
-167 TITMISDWLAY
+167 
-178 MLSGELAVDPSNAG
+178 
-192 TTGLLD
+192 
-198 LTTRDWKPALL
+198 
-209 DMAGLRADI
+209 
-218 LSPVKETG
+218 
-226 TLLGVVSSQA
+226 
-236 AELCGL
+236 
-242 KAGTPVVVG
+242 
-251 GGDVQLGCLGLG
+251 
-263 VVRPAQTAVLGG
+263 
-275 TFWQQVVNL
+275 
-284 GAPVTDPEM
+284 
-293 NVRVNPHVIPGM
+293 
-305 VQAES
+305 
-310 ISFFTGLTM
+310 
-319 RWFRDAFCAEEKL
+319 
-332 IAERLGIDTYTLLE
+332 
-346 EMASRVPPGSWGVM
+346 
-360 PIFSDRMRFKTW
+360 
-372 YHAAPS
+372 
-378 FINLSIDPDKCNKA
+378 
-392 TLFRALEENAA
+392 
-403 IVSACN
+403 
-409 LQQIAD
+409 
-415 FSNQGTGEATIREG
+415 
-429 GLITAENTIIGGNA
+429 
-443 TGIGTLN
+443 
-450 VQDQDSVITVRR
+450 
-462 LYNGYFGNGTLN
+462 
-474 ISNNGLINNK
+474 
-484 EYSLVGVQDGSHG
+484 
-497 VVNVT
+497 
-502 DKGHWNFLGTGE
+502 
-514 AFRYI
+514 
-519 YIGDA
+519 
-524 GDGELNVSRE
+524 
-534 GKVDSG
+534 
-540 IITAGMK
+540 
-547 ETGTGNI
+547 
-554 TVKDKNSVITNL
+554 
-566 GTNLGYDGHGEMNI
+566 
-580 SNEGLVVSNGGSSLG
+580 
-595 YGETGVGNVSIT
+595 
-607 TGGMWEV
+607 
-614 NKNVYTTIGV
+614 
-624 AGVGNLNISDGGK
+624 
-637 FVSQNITFLGD
+637 
-648 KASGIGTLNLMDA
+648 
-661 TSSFDTVGINVGNF
+661 
-675 GSGIVNVSNGATLNS
+675 
-690 TGYGFIGGNASGKG
+690 
-704 IVNISTDSL
+704 
-713 WNLKTSSTNAQ
+713 
-724 LLQVGVLGKGELN
+724 
-737 ITTGG
+737 
-742 IVKARDTQI
+742 
-751 ALNDKSKGVVRVDG
+751 
-765 QNSLL
+765 
-770 ETFNMYVGTSGT
+770 
-782 GTLTLTN
+782 
-789 SGTLNVEGGE
+789 
-799 VYLGVFEPAVGT
+799 LGVFEPAVGT

-824 AGYITNATKVEF
+824 AGFITNATKVEF

-877 VFNAGNTYSGKTL
+877 VFNVGNTYSGKTL

-947 VQLSSYDKMFG
+947 VQLSSSDKIFG

-1328 NIANDGLLT
+1328 NIANNGLLT

-1413 THSISGSGDVT
+1413 THSISG
-1424 KLGTGIL
+1424 
-1431 TLNNDSAAYQGTT
+1431 
-1444 DIVGGEIAFGSDSAI
+1444 
-1459 NMASQHINIHNS
+1459 
-1471 GVMSG
+1471 
-1476 NVTTAGDVN
+1476 
-1485 VMPGGTLRVAKTTI
+1485 
-1499 GGNLENGGTVQM
+1499 
-1511 NSEGGKPG
+1511 
-1519 NVLTVNGNYTG
+1519 
-1530 NNGLMTFNATLGGDN
+1530 
-1545 SPTDKMNVKGDTQGN
+1545 
-1560 TRVRVDNIGGVGA
+1560 
-1573 QTVNGIEL
+1573 
-1581 IEVGGNSAGN
+1581 
-1591 FALTTG
+1591 
-1597 TVEAG
+1597 
-1602 AYVYTL
+1602 
-1608 AKGKGNDEKNWYL
+1608 
-1621 TSKWDG
+1621 
-1627 VTPADTPD
+1627 
-1635 PINNPPV
+1635 
-1642 VDPEGPSVYRPEA
+1642 
-1655 GSYISNIAA
+1655 
-1664 ANSLFS
+1664 
-1670 HRLHDR
+1670 
-1676 LGEPQYTDSLHSQ
+1676 
-1689 GSASS
+1689 
-1694 MWMRHVGGHER
+1694 
-1705 SRAGDGQLNTQANRY
+1705 
-1720 VLQLGG
+1720 
-1726 DLAQWSSNA
+1726 
-1735 QDRWHLGVMAG
+1735 
-1746 YANQHSNT
+1746 
-1754 QSNRV
+1754 
-1759 GYKSDGRI
+1759 
-1767 SGYSA
+1767 
-1772 GLYATWYQNDA
+1772 
-1783 NKTGAYV
+1783 
-1790 DSWALYNWFD
+1790 
-1800 NSVSSDN
+1800 N

>member
-1 MARLFTPSESKYY
+1 MNRIY
-14 LMALDAGTGSIR
+14 R
-26 AVIFDLEGNQI
+26 VIWNCTLQVFQ
-37 AVGQAEWRHLA
+37 
-48 VPDVPGS
+48 
-55 MEFDLNKNWQLACEC
+55 
-70 MRQALHN
+70 
-77 AGIAP
+77 
-82 EYIAAVSACS
+82 ACS
-92 MREGIVLYN
+92 ELTRRAGKTSTVNLRKSSGLTTKFSRLTLGVL
-101 NEGAPIWACANVD
+101 
-114 ARAAREVSELKE
+114 
-126 LHNNTFENEVYRA
+126 
-139 TGQTLALSAIPRLLW
+139 LALSGSASGASLEVDNDQITNIDTDVAYDAYLVGWYGTGVLNI
-154 LAHHRSDI
+154 LAGGN
-162 YRQAS
+162 AS
-167 TITMISDWLAY
+167 LTTITTSVIGANEDS
-178 MLSGELAVDPSNAG
+178 EG
-192 TTGLLD
+192 T
-198 LTTRDWKPALL
+198 
-209 DMAGLRADI
+209 
-218 LSPVKETG
+218 VN
-226 TLLGVVSSQA
+226 
-236 AELCGL
+236 
-242 KAGTPVVVG
+242 
-251 GGDVQLGCLGLG
+251 
-263 VVRPAQTAVLGG
+263 VLGG
-275 TFWQQVVNL
+275 TWRLYDSGNNARPLNVGQSGTGTLNIKQKGHVDGGYLRLGSSTGGVGTVNVEGEDSVLTTELFEIGSYGTGSLNITDKGYVTSSIVAILGYQAGSNGQVVVEKGGEWLIKNN
-284 GAPVTDPEM
+284 DS
-293 NVRVNPHVIPGM
+293 
-305 VQAES
+305 S
-310 ISFFTGLTM
+310 IEF
-319 RWFRDAFCAEEKL
+319 
-332 IAERLGIDTYTLLE
+332 
-346 EMASRVPPGSWGVM
+346 
-360 PIFSDRMRFKTW
+360 
-372 YHAAPS
+372 
-378 FINLSIDPDKCNKA
+378 
-392 TLFRALEENAA
+392 
-403 IVSACN
+403 
-409 LQQIAD
+409 QIG
-415 FSNQGTGEATIREG
+415 NQGTGEATIREG

-443 TGIGTLN
+443 TGVGTLN

-595 YGETGVGNVSIT
+595 YGEIGVGNVSIT

-751 ALNDKSKGVVRVDG
+751 ALNDKSKGDVRVDG

-990 AMLQS
+990 A
-995 DSENTTSVKVGEQS
+995 
-1009 IGGLAMNG
+1009 
-1017 GTLIF
+1017 
-1022 DTDIPAATLAEGYIS
+1022 
-1037 VDTLVV
+1037 
-1043 GAGDYTWKG
+1043 
-1052 RNYQVNGT
+1052 
-1060 GDVLI
+1060 
-1065 DVPKPWN
+1065 
-1072 DPMAN
+1072 
-1077 NPLTTLNL
+1077 
-1085 LEHDDSHVGV
+1085 
-1095 QLVKAQTVIGSGGSL
+1095 
-1110 TLRDLQGDEVEADK
+1110 
-1124 TLHIAQ
+1124 
-1130 NGTVVAEGD
+1130 
-1139 YGFRLTTAPGDGL
+1139 
-1152 YVNYGLK
+1152 
-1159 ALNIHG
+1159 
-1165 GQKLTL
+1165 
-1171 AEHGGAYGAT
+1171 
-1181 ADMSAKIGGEGD
+1181 
-1193 LAINTVRQVSLS
+1193 
-1205 NGQNDYQGAT
+1205 
-1215 YVQMG
+1215 
-1220 TLRTDA
+1220 
-1226 DGALGNTRELN
+1226 
-1237 ISNAAIVDLNGSTQ
+1237 
-1251 TVETFTGQ
+1251 
-1259 MGSTVL
+1259 
-1265 FKEGALTVNKGGISQ
+1265 
-1280 GELTG
+1280 
-1285 GGNLNVTG
+1285 
-1293 GTLAIEGLNARYNA
+1293 
-1307 LTSISPNAEVS
+1307 
-1318 LDNTQGLGRG
+1318 
-1328 NIANDGLLT
+1328 
-1337 LKNVTGELRNSISG
+1337 
-1351 KGIVSATARTDVEL
+1351 
-1365 DGDNSRFVGQF
+1365 
-1376 NIDTGSALSV
+1376 
-1386 NEQKN
+1386 
-1391 LGDAS
+1391 
-1396 VINNGLLTIS
+1396 
-1406 TERSWAM
+1406 
-1413 THSISGSGDVT
+1413 
-1424 KLGTGIL
+1424 
-1431 TLNNDSAAYQGTT
+1431 
-1444 DIVGGEIAFGSDSAI
+1444 
-1459 NMASQHINIHNS
+1459 
-1471 GVMSG
+1471 
-1476 NVTTAGDVN
+1476 
-1485 VMPGGTLRVAKTTI
+1485 
-1499 GGNLENGGTVQM
+1499 
-1511 NSEGGKPG
+1511 
-1519 NVLTVNGNYTG
+1519 
-1530 NNGLMTFNATLGGDN
+1530 
-1545 SPTDKMNVKGDTQGN
+1545 
-1560 TRVRVDNIGGVGA
+1560 
-1573 QTVNGIEL
+1573 
-1581 IEVGGNSAGN
+1581 
-1591 FALTTG
+1591 
-1597 TVEAG
+1597 
-1602 AYVYTL
+1602 
-1608 AKGKGNDEKNWYL
+1608 
-1621 TSKWDG
+1621 
-1627 VTPADTPD
+1627 
-1635 PINNPPV
+1635 INNPPV

-1676 LGEPQYTDSLHSQ
+1676 LGEPQYIDSLHSQ

-1836 EGTLNTWYVQPQ
+1836 EETLNTWYVQPQ

>member
-284 GAPVTDPEM
+284 AAPVTDPEM

-378 FINLSIDPDKCNKA
+378 FINLSIDPDKCN
-392 TLFRALEENAA
+392 
-403 IVSACN
+403 
-409 LQQIAD
+409 
-415 FSNQGTGEATIREG
+415 
-429 GLITAENTIIGGNA
+429 
-443 TGIGTLN
+443 
-450 VQDQDSVITVRR
+450 
-462 LYNGYFGNGTLN
+462 
-474 ISNNGLINNK
+474 
-484 EYSLVGVQDGSHG
+484 
-497 VVNVT
+497 
-502 DKGHWNFLGTGE
+502 
-514 AFRYI
+514 
-519 YIGDA
+519 
-524 GDGELNVSRE
+524 
-534 GKVDSG
+534 
-540 IITAGMK
+540 
-547 ETGTGNI
+547 
-554 TVKDKNSVITNL
+554 
-566 GTNLGYDGHGEMNI
+566 
-580 SNEGLVVSNGGSSLG
+580 
-595 YGETGVGNVSIT
+595 
-607 TGGMWEV
+607 
-614 NKNVYTTIGV
+614 
-624 AGVGNLNISDGGK
+624 
-637 FVSQNITFLGD
+637 
-648 KASGIGTLNLMDA
+648 
-661 TSSFDTVGINVGNF
+661 F

-724 LLQVGVLGKGELN
+724 LLQVGVLGAGELN

-751 ALNDKSKGVVRVDG
+751 ALNDKSKGDVRVDG

-770 ETFNMYVGTSGT
+770 ETFNMNVGTTGT

-789 SGTLNVEGGE
+789 NGTLNVEGGE

-824 AGYITNATKVEF
+824 AGFITNATKVEF
-836 GSGEGVFVFNHTN
+836 GLGEGVFVFNHTN

-1009 IGGLAMNG
+1009 IGGTSLNYRLAKSGSPMRRS
-1017 GTLIF
+1017 
-1022 DTDIPAATLAEGYIS
+1022 IS
-1037 VDTLVV
+1037 
-1043 GAGDYTWKG
+1043 A
-1052 RNYQVNGT
+1052 
-1060 GDVLI
+1060 
-1065 DVPKPWN
+1065 
-1072 DPMAN
+1072 
-1077 NPLTTLNL
+1077 
-1085 LEHDDSHVGV
+1085 
-1095 QLVKAQTVIGSGGSL
+1095 
-1110 TLRDLQGDEVEADK
+1110 
-1124 TLHIAQ
+1124 
-1130 NGTVVAEGD
+1130 
-1139 YGFRLTTAPGDGL
+1139 
-1152 YVNYGLK
+1152 K
-1159 ALNIHG
+1159 ALI
-1165 GQKLTL
+1165 
-1171 AEHGGAYGAT
+1171 
-1181 ADMSAKIGGEGD
+1181 MSI
-1193 LAINTVRQVSLS
+1193 TVCCWRKQCVEV
-1205 NGQNDYQGAT
+1205 AW
-1215 YVQMG
+1215 
-1220 TLRTDA
+1220 
-1226 DGALGNTRELN
+1226 
-1237 ISNAAIVDLNGSTQ
+1237 
-1251 TVETFTGQ
+1251 TV
-1259 MGSTVL
+1259 
-1265 FKEGALTVNKGGISQ
+1265 
-1280 GELTG
+1280 
-1285 GGNLNVTG
+1285 
-1293 GTLAIEGLNARYNA
+1293 
-1307 LTSISPNAEVS
+1307 
-1318 LDNTQGLGRG
+1318 
-1328 NIANDGLLT
+1328 
-1337 LKNVTGELRNSISG
+1337 
-1351 KGIVSATARTDVEL
+1351 
-1365 DGDNSRFVGQF
+1365 
-1376 NIDTGSALSV
+1376 
-1386 NEQKN
+1386 
-1391 LGDAS
+1391 
-1396 VINNGLLTIS
+1396 
-1406 TERSWAM
+1406 
-1413 THSISGSGDVT
+1413 
-1424 KLGTGIL
+1424 
-1431 TLNNDSAAYQGTT
+1431 
-1444 DIVGGEIAFGSDSAI
+1444 
-1459 NMASQHINIHNS
+1459 
-1471 GVMSG
+1471 
-1476 NVTTAGDVN
+1476 
-1485 VMPGGTLRVAKTTI
+1485 
-1499 GGNLENGGTVQM
+1499 
-1511 NSEGGKPG
+1511 KP
-1519 NVLTVNGNYTG
+1519 
-1530 NNGLMTFNATLGGDN
+1530 
-1545 SPTDKMNVKGDTQGN
+1545 
-1560 TRVRVDNIGGVGA
+1560 
-1573 QTVNGIEL
+1573 
-1581 IEVGGNSAGN
+1581 
-1591 FALTTG
+1591 
-1597 TVEAG
+1597 
-1602 AYVYTL
+1602 
-1608 AKGKGNDEKNWYL
+1608 
-1621 TSKWDG
+1621 
-1627 VTPADTPD
+1627 
-1635 PINNPPV
+1635 
-1642 VDPEGPSVYRPEA
+1642 
-1655 GSYISNIAA
+1655 
-1664 ANSLFS
+1664 
-1670 HRLHDR
+1670 
-1676 LGEPQYTDSLHSQ
+1676 
-1689 GSASS
+1689 
-1694 MWMRHVGGHER
+1694 
-1705 SRAGDGQLNTQANRY
+1705 
-1720 VLQLGG
+1720 
-1726 DLAQWSSNA
+1726 
-1735 QDRWHLGVMAG
+1735 
-1746 YANQHSNT
+1746 
-1754 QSNRV
+1754 
-1759 GYKSDGRI
+1759 RI
-1767 SGYSA
+1767 
-1772 GLYATWYQNDA
+1772 
-1783 NKTGAYV
+1783 
-1790 DSWALYNWFD
+1790 
-1800 NSVSSDN
+1800 
-1807 RSADD
+1807 R
-1812 YDSRGVTAS
+1812 
-1821 VEGGYTFEAGTFSGS
+1821 
-1836 EGTLNTWYVQPQ
+1836 
-1848 AQITWMGVKD
+1848 
-1858 SDHTRKDGTR
+1858 
-1868 IETEGDGNVQTRL
+1868 
-1881 GVKTYLNSH
+1881 
-1890 HQRDDG
+1890 
-1896 KQREFQPYIEANWIN
+1896 
-1911 NSKVYAVKMNGQTV
+1911 
-1925 GREGARNLGEVRT
+1925 
-1938 GVEAKVNNNLSLW
+1938 
-1951 GNVGVQLGD
+1951 
-1960 KGYSDTQGML
+1960 
-1970 GVKYSW
+1970 

>member
-1 MARLFTPSESKYY
+1 MNRIY
-14 LMALDAGTGSIR
+14 R
-26 AVIFDLEGNQI
+26 VIWNCTLQVFQ
-37 AVGQAEWRHLA
+37 
-48 VPDVPGS
+48 
-55 MEFDLNKNWQLACEC
+55 
-70 MRQALHN
+70 
-77 AGIAP
+77 
-82 EYIAAVSACS
+82 ACS
-92 MREGIVLYN
+92 ELTRRAGKTSTVNLRKSSGLTTKFSRLTLGVL
-101 NEGAPIWACANVD
+101 
-114 ARAAREVSELKE
+114 
-126 LHNNTFENEVYRA
+126 
-139 TGQTLALSAIPRLLW
+139 LALSGSASGASLEVDNDQITNIDTDVAYDAYLVGWYGTGVLNI
-154 LAHHRSDI
+154 LAGGN
-162 YRQAS
+162 AS
-167 TITMISDWLAY
+167 LTTITTSVIGANEDS
-178 MLSGELAVDPSNAG
+178 EG
-192 TTGLLD
+192 T
-198 LTTRDWKPALL
+198 
-209 DMAGLRADI
+209 
-218 LSPVKETG
+218 VN
-226 TLLGVVSSQA
+226 
-236 AELCGL
+236 
-242 KAGTPVVVG
+242 
-251 GGDVQLGCLGLG
+251 
-263 VVRPAQTAVLGG
+263 VLGG
-275 TFWQQVVNL
+275 TWRLYDSGNNARPLNVGQSGTGTLNIKQKGHVDGGYLRLGSSTGGVGTVNVEGEDSVLTTELFEIGSYGTGSLNITDKGYVTSSIVAILGYQAGSNGQVVVEKGGEWLIKNN
-284 GAPVTDPEM
+284 DS
-293 NVRVNPHVIPGM
+293 
-305 VQAES
+305 S
-310 ISFFTGLTM
+310 IEF
-319 RWFRDAFCAEEKL
+319 
-332 IAERLGIDTYTLLE
+332 
-346 EMASRVPPGSWGVM
+346 
-360 PIFSDRMRFKTW
+360 
-372 YHAAPS
+372 
-378 FINLSIDPDKCNKA
+378 
-392 TLFRALEENAA
+392 
-403 IVSACN
+403 
-409 LQQIAD
+409 QIG
-415 FSNQGTGEATIREG
+415 NQGTGEATIREG

-534 GKVDSG
+534 G
-540 IITAGMK
+540 
-547 ETGTGNI
+547 N
-554 TVKDKNSVITNL
+554 
-566 GTNLGYDGHGEMNI
+566 
-580 SNEGLVVSNGGSSLG
+580 
-595 YGETGVGNVSIT
+595 
-607 TGGMWEV
+607 
-614 NKNVYTTIGV
+614 
-624 AGVGNLNISDGGK
+624 
-637 FVSQNITFLGD
+637 
-648 KASGIGTLNLMDA
+648 
-661 TSSFDTVGINVGNF
+661 
-675 GSGIVNVSNGATLNS
+675 
-690 TGYGFIGGNASGKG
+690 
-704 IVNISTDSL
+704 
-713 WNLKTSSTNAQ
+713 
-724 LLQVGVLGKGELN
+724 
-737 ITTGG
+737 
-742 IVKARDTQI
+742 
-751 ALNDKSKGVVRVDG
+751 
-765 QNSLL
+765 
-770 ETFNMYVGTSGT
+770 
-782 GTLTLTN
+782 
-789 SGTLNVEGGE
+789 
-799 VYLGVFEPAVGT
+799 
-811 LNIGA
+811 
-816 AHGEAAAD
+816 
-824 AGYITNATKVEF
+824 
-836 GSGEGVFVFNHTN
+836 
-849 NSDAGYQVDMLITG
+849 
-863 DDKDGKV
+863 
-870 IHDAGHT
+870 
-877 VFNAGNTYSGKTL
+877 
-890 VNDGL
+890 
-895 LTIASHTADG
+895 
-905 VTGMGS
+905 
-911 SEVTIASPGTLDILA
+911 
-926 STNSAGD
+926 
-933 YTLTNALKGDGLMR
+933 
-947 VQLSSYDKMFG
+947 
-958 FTHATGTEFAG
+958 
-969 VAQLKDSTFTL
+969 
-980 ERDNTAALTH
+980 
-990 AMLQS
+990 
-995 DSENTTSVKVGEQS
+995 
-1009 IGGLAMNG
+1009 
-1017 GTLIF
+1017 
-1022 DTDIPAATLAEGYIS
+1022 
-1037 VDTLVV
+1037 V

-1476 NVTTAGDVN
+1476 NVTTAGDMN
-1485 VMPGGTLRVAKTTI
+1485 VMPGGALRVAKTTI

>member
-1 MARLFTPSESKYY
+1 MNRIY
-14 LMALDAGTGSIR
+14 R
-26 AVIFDLEGNQI
+26 VIWNCTLQVFQ
-37 AVGQAEWRHLA
+37 
-48 VPDVPGS
+48 
-55 MEFDLNKNWQLACEC
+55 
-70 MRQALHN
+70 
-77 AGIAP
+77 
-82 EYIAAVSACS
+82 ACS
-92 MREGIVLYN
+92 ELTRRAGKTSTVNLRKSSGLTTKFSRLTLGVL
-101 NEGAPIWACANVD
+101 
-114 ARAAREVSELKE
+114 
-126 LHNNTFENEVYRA
+126 
-139 TGQTLALSAIPRLLW
+139 LALSGSASGASLEVDNDQITNIDTDVAYDAYLVGWYGTGVLNI
-154 LAHHRSDI
+154 LAGGN
-162 YRQAS
+162 AS
-167 TITMISDWLAY
+167 LTTITTSVIGANEDS
-178 MLSGELAVDPSNAG
+178 EG
-192 TTGLLD
+192 T
-198 LTTRDWKPALL
+198 
-209 DMAGLRADI
+209 
-218 LSPVKETG
+218 VN
-226 TLLGVVSSQA
+226 
-236 AELCGL
+236 
-242 KAGTPVVVG
+242 
-251 GGDVQLGCLGLG
+251 
-263 VVRPAQTAVLGG
+263 VLGG
-275 TFWQQVVNL
+275 TWRLYDSGNNARPLNVGQSGTGTLNIKQKGHVDGGYLRLGSSTGGVGTVNVEGEDSVLTTELFEIGSYGTGSLNITDKGYVTSSIVAILGYQAGSNGQVVVEKGGEWLIKNN
-284 GAPVTDPEM
+284 DS
-293 NVRVNPHVIPGM
+293 
-305 VQAES
+305 S
-310 ISFFTGLTM
+310 IEF
-319 RWFRDAFCAEEKL
+319 
-332 IAERLGIDTYTLLE
+332 
-346 EMASRVPPGSWGVM
+346 
-360 PIFSDRMRFKTW
+360 
-372 YHAAPS
+372 
-378 FINLSIDPDKCNKA
+378 
-392 TLFRALEENAA
+392 
-403 IVSACN
+403 
-409 LQQIAD
+409 QIG
-415 FSNQGTGEATIREG
+415 NQGTGEATIREG
-429 GLITAENTIIGGNA
+429 GLVTAENTIIGGNA

-462 LYNGYFGNGTLN
+462 LYNGYFGNGTVN

-497 VVNVT
+497 VVNV
-502 DKGHWNFLGTGE
+502 
-514 AFRYI
+514 
-519 YIGDA
+519 
-524 GDGELNVSRE
+524 
-534 GKVDSG
+534 
-540 IITAGMK
+540 
-547 ETGTGNI
+547 
-554 TVKDKNSVITNL
+554 
-566 GTNLGYDGHGEMNI
+566 
-580 SNEGLVVSNGGSSLG
+580 
-595 YGETGVGNVSIT
+595 
-607 TGGMWEV
+607 
-614 NKNVYTTIGV
+614 
-624 AGVGNLNISDGGK
+624 
-637 FVSQNITFLGD
+637 
-648 KASGIGTLNLMDA
+648 
-661 TSSFDTVGINVGNF
+661 
-675 GSGIVNVSNGATLNS
+675 
-690 TGYGFIGGNASGKG
+690 
-704 IVNISTDSL
+704 
-713 WNLKTSSTNAQ
+713 
-724 LLQVGVLGKGELN
+724 
-737 ITTGG
+737 
-742 IVKARDTQI
+742 
-751 ALNDKSKGVVRVDG
+751 
-765 QNSLL
+765 
-770 ETFNMYVGTSGT
+770 
-782 GTLTLTN
+782 
-789 SGTLNVEGGE
+789 
-799 VYLGVFEPAVGT
+799 
-811 LNIGA
+811 
-816 AHGEAAAD
+816 
-824 AGYITNATKVEF
+824 
-836 GSGEGVFVFNHTN
+836 
-849 NSDAGYQVDMLITG
+849 
-863 DDKDGKV
+863 
-870 IHDAGHT
+870 
-877 VFNAGNTYSGKTL
+877 
-890 VNDGL
+890 
-895 LTIASHTADG
+895 
-905 VTGMGS
+905 
-911 SEVTIASPGTLDILA
+911 
-926 STNSAGD
+926 
-933 YTLTNALKGDGLMR
+933 
-947 VQLSSYDKMFG
+947 
-958 FTHATGTEFAG
+958 
-969 VAQLKDSTFTL
+969 
-980 ERDNTAALTH
+980 
-990 AMLQS
+990 
-995 DSENTTSVKVGEQS
+995 
-1009 IGGLAMNG
+1009 
-1017 GTLIF
+1017 
-1022 DTDIPAATLAEGYIS
+1022 
-1037 VDTLVV
+1037 
-1043 GAGDYTWKG
+1043 
-1052 RNYQVNGT
+1052 
-1060 GDVLI
+1060 
-1065 DVPKPWN
+1065 
-1072 DPMAN
+1072 
-1077 NPLTTLNL
+1077 
-1085 LEHDDSHVGV
+1085 
-1095 QLVKAQTVIGSGGSL
+1095 
-1110 TLRDLQGDEVEADK
+1110 
-1124 TLHIAQ
+1124 
-1130 NGTVVAEGD
+1130 
-1139 YGFRLTTAPGDGL
+1139 
-1152 YVNYGLK
+1152 
-1159 ALNIHG
+1159 
-1165 GQKLTL
+1165 
-1171 AEHGGAYGAT
+1171 
-1181 ADMSAKIGGEGD
+1181 
-1193 LAINTVRQVSLS
+1193 
-1205 NGQNDYQGAT
+1205 
-1215 YVQMG
+1215 
-1220 TLRTDA
+1220 
-1226 DGALGNTRELN
+1226 

-1476 NVTTAGDVN
+1476 NVTTAGDMN
-1485 VMPGGTLRVAKTTI
+1485 VMPGGALRVAKTTI

>member
-1 MARLFTPSESKYY
+1 MNRIY
-14 LMALDAGTGSIR
+14 R
-26 AVIFDLEGNQI
+26 VIWNCTLQVFQ
-37 AVGQAEWRHLA
+37 
-48 VPDVPGS
+48 
-55 MEFDLNKNWQLACEC
+55 
-70 MRQALHN
+70 
-77 AGIAP
+77 
-82 EYIAAVSACS
+82 ACS
-92 MREGIVLYN
+92 ELTRRAGKTSTVNLRKSSGLTTKFSRLTLGVL
-101 NEGAPIWACANVD
+101 
-114 ARAAREVSELKE
+114 
-126 LHNNTFENEVYRA
+126 
-139 TGQTLALSAIPRLLW
+139 LALSGSASGASLEVDNDQITNIDTDVAYDAYLVGWYGTGVLNI
-154 LAHHRSDI
+154 LAGGN
-162 YRQAS
+162 AS
-167 TITMISDWLAY
+167 LTTITTSVIGANEDS
-178 MLSGELAVDPSNAG
+178 EG
-192 TTGLLD
+192 T
-198 LTTRDWKPALL
+198 
-209 DMAGLRADI
+209 
-218 LSPVKETG
+218 VN
-226 TLLGVVSSQA
+226 
-236 AELCGL
+236 
-242 KAGTPVVVG
+242 
-251 GGDVQLGCLGLG
+251 
-263 VVRPAQTAVLGG
+263 VLGG
-275 TFWQQVVNL
+275 TWRLYDSGNNARPLNVGQSGTGTLNIKQKGHVDGGYLRLGSSTGGVGTVNVEGEDSVLTTELFEIGSYGTGSLNITDKGYVTSSIVAILGYQAGSNGQVVVEKGGEWLIKNN
-284 GAPVTDPEM
+284 DS
-293 NVRVNPHVIPGM
+293 
-305 VQAES
+305 S
-310 ISFFTGLTM
+310 IEF
-319 RWFRDAFCAEEKL
+319 
-332 IAERLGIDTYTLLE
+332 
-346 EMASRVPPGSWGVM
+346 
-360 PIFSDRMRFKTW
+360 
-372 YHAAPS
+372 
-378 FINLSIDPDKCNKA
+378 
-392 TLFRALEENAA
+392 
-403 IVSACN
+403 
-409 LQQIAD
+409 QIG
-415 FSNQGTGEATIREG
+415 NQGMGEATIREG
-429 GLITAENTIIGGNA
+429 GLVTAENTIIGGNA
-443 TGIGTLN
+443 TGVGTLN

-462 LYNGYFGNGTLN
+462 LYNGYFGNGAVN

-484 EYSLVGVQDGSHG
+484 EYSLVGVEDGSHG

-502 DKGHWNFLGTGE
+502 DKGHWSFLGTGE

-595 YGETGVGNVSIT
+595 YGENGVGNVSIT

-648 KASGIGTLNLMDA
+648 KASGIGTLNLMDG

-724 LLQVGVLGKGELN
+724 LLQVGVLGTGELN

-751 ALNDKSKGVVRVDG
+751 ALNDKSKGDVRVDG

-947 VQLSSYDKMFG
+947 VQLSSSDKMFG

-1009 IGGLAMNG
+1009 
-1017 GTLIF
+1017 
-1022 DTDIPAATLAEGYIS
+1022 
-1037 VDTLVV
+1037 
-1043 GAGDYTWKG
+1043 
-1052 RNYQVNGT
+1052 
-1060 GDVLI
+1060 
-1065 DVPKPWN
+1065 
-1072 DPMAN
+1072 
-1077 NPLTTLNL
+1077 
-1085 LEHDDSHVGV
+1085 
-1095 QLVKAQTVIGSGGSL
+1095 
-1110 TLRDLQGDEVEADK
+1110 
-1124 TLHIAQ
+1124 
-1130 NGTVVAEGD
+1130 
-1139 YGFRLTTAPGDGL
+1139 
-1152 YVNYGLK
+1152 
-1159 ALNIHG
+1159 
-1165 GQKLTL
+1165 
-1171 AEHGGAYGAT
+1171 
-1181 ADMSAKIGGEGD
+1181 
-1193 LAINTVRQVSLS
+1193 
-1205 NGQNDYQGAT
+1205 
-1215 YVQMG
+1215 
-1220 TLRTDA
+1220 
-1226 DGALGNTRELN
+1226 
-1237 ISNAAIVDLNGSTQ
+1237 
-1251 TVETFTGQ
+1251 
-1259 MGSTVL
+1259 
-1265 FKEGALTVNKGGISQ
+1265 
-1280 GELTG
+1280 TG

-1351 KGIVSATARTDVEL
+1351 KGIVSATVRTDVEL

-1627 VTPADTPD
+1627 VTPPDTPD

-1676 LGEPQYTDSLHSQ
+1676 LGEPQYIDSLHSQ

>member
-1 MARLFTPSESKYY
+1 MNRIY
-14 LMALDAGTGSIR
+14 R
-26 AVIFDLEGNQI
+26 VIWNCTL
-37 AVGQAEWRHLA
+37 QA
-48 VPDVPGS
+48 
-55 MEFDLNKNWQLACEC
+55 FQ
-70 MRQALHN
+70 
-77 AGIAP
+77 
-82 EYIAAVSACS
+82 ACS
-92 MREGIVLYN
+92 ELTRRAGKTSTVNLRKSSGLTTKFSRLTLGVL
-101 NEGAPIWACANVD
+101 
-114 ARAAREVSELKE
+114 
-126 LHNNTFENEVYRA
+126 
-139 TGQTLALSAIPRLLW
+139 LALSGSASGASLEVDNDQITNIDTDVAYDAYLVGWYGTGVLNI
-154 LAHHRSDI
+154 LAGGN
-162 YRQAS
+162 AS
-167 TITMISDWLAY
+167 LTTITTSVIGANEDS
-178 MLSGELAVDPSNAG
+178 EG
-192 TTGLLD
+192 T
-198 LTTRDWKPALL
+198 
-209 DMAGLRADI
+209 
-218 LSPVKETG
+218 VN
-226 TLLGVVSSQA
+226 
-236 AELCGL
+236 
-242 KAGTPVVVG
+242 
-251 GGDVQLGCLGLG
+251 
-263 VVRPAQTAVLGG
+263 VLGG
-275 TFWQQVVNL
+275 TW
-284 GAPVTDPEM
+284 
-293 NVRVNPHVIPGM
+293 
-305 VQAES
+305 
-310 ISFFTGLTM
+310 
-319 RWFRDAFCAEEKL
+319 
-332 IAERLGIDTYTLLE
+332 RLYDSG
-346 EMASRVPPGSWGVM
+346 
-360 PIFSDRMRFKTW
+360 
-372 YHAAPS
+372 
-378 FINLSIDPDKCNKA
+378 N
-392 TLFRALEENAA
+392 NA
-403 IVSACN
+403 
-409 LQQIAD
+409 
-415 FSNQGTGEATIREG
+415 RP
-429 GLITAENTIIGGNA
+429 
-443 TGIGTLN
+443 LN
-450 VQDQDSVITVRR
+450 V
-462 LYNGYFGNGTLN
+462 
-474 ISNNGLINNK
+474 
-484 EYSLVGVQDGSHG
+484 
-497 VVNVT
+497 
-502 DKGHWNFLGTGE
+502 
-514 AFRYI
+514 
-519 YIGDA
+519 
-524 GDGELNVSRE
+524 
-534 GKVDSG
+534 
-540 IITAGMK
+540 
-547 ETGTGNI
+547 
-554 TVKDKNSVITNL
+554 
-566 GTNLGYDGHGEMNI
+566 
-580 SNEGLVVSNGGSSLG
+580 
-595 YGETGVGNVSIT
+595 
-607 TGGMWEV
+607 
-614 NKNVYTTIGV
+614 
-624 AGVGNLNISDGGK
+624 
-637 FVSQNITFLGD
+637 
-648 KASGIGTLNLMDA
+648 
-661 TSSFDTVGINVGNF
+661 
-675 GSGIVNVSNGATLNS
+675 
-690 TGYGFIGGNASGKG
+690 
-704 IVNISTDSL
+704 
-713 WNLKTSSTNAQ
+713 
-724 LLQVGVLGKGELN
+724 
-737 ITTGG
+737 
-742 IVKARDTQI
+742 
-751 ALNDKSKGVVRVDG
+751 G
-765 QNSLL
+765 Q
-770 ETFNMYVGTSGT
+770 SGT
-782 GTLTLTN
+782 GTLNIKQKGHVDGGYLRLGSSTGGV
-789 SGTLNVEGGE
+789 GTVNVEGE
-799 VYLGVFEPAVGT
+799 DSVLTTELFEIGSYGT
-811 LNIGA
+811 GSLNIT
-816 AHGEAAAD
+816 D
-824 AGYITNATKVEF
+824 KGYVTSSIVAIL
-836 GSGEGVFVFNHTN
+836 
-849 NSDAGYQVDMLITG
+849 GYQAGSNGQVVVEKGGEWLI
-863 DDKDGKV
+863 K
-870 IHDAGHT
+870 
-877 VFNAGNTYSGKTL
+877 N
-890 VNDGL
+890 ND
-895 LTIASHTADG
+895 
-905 VTGMGS
+905 S
-911 SEVTIASPGTLDILA
+911 SI
-926 STNSAGD
+926 
-933 YTLTNALKGDGLMR
+933 
-947 VQLSSYDKMFG
+947 
-958 FTHATGTEFAG
+958 EF
-969 VAQLKDSTFTL
+969 
-980 ERDNTAALTH
+980 H
-990 AMLQS
+990 
-995 DSENTTSVKVGEQS
+995 
-1009 IGGLAMNG
+1009 
-1017 GTLIF
+1017 
-1022 DTDIPAATLAEGYIS
+1022 
-1037 VDTLVV
+1037 
-1043 GAGDYTWKG
+1043 
-1052 RNYQVNGT
+1052 
-1060 GDVLI
+1060 
-1065 DVPKPWN
+1065 
-1072 DPMAN
+1072 
-1077 NPLTTLNL
+1077 
-1085 LEHDDSHVGV
+1085 
-1095 QLVKAQTVIGSGGSL
+1095 
-1110 TLRDLQGDEVEADK
+1110 LQGDEVEADK

-1627 VTPADTPD
+1627 VTPPDTPD

-1676 LGEPQYTDSLHSQ
+1676 LGEPQYIDSLHSQ

-1754 QSNRV
+1754 QSNRM

-1836 EGTLNTWYVQPQ
+1836 EETLNTWYVQPQ

>member
-101 NEGAPIWACANVD
+101 NEGTPIWACANVD

-126 LHNNTFENEVYRA
+126 LHNNTFENKVYRT

-226 TLLGVVSSQA
+226 TLLGVVSSHA

-284 GAPVTDPEM
+284 AAPVTDPEM

-415 FSNQGTGEATIREG
+415 FSN
-429 GLITAENTIIGGNA
+429 
-443 TGIGTLN
+443 
-450 VQDQDSVITVRR
+450 
-462 LYNGYFGNGTLN
+462 
-474 ISNNGLINNK
+474 
-484 EYSLVGVQDGSHG
+484 
-497 VVNVT
+497 
-502 DKGHWNFLGTGE
+502 
-514 AFRYI
+514 
-519 YIGDA
+519 
-524 GDGELNVSRE
+524 
-534 GKVDSG
+534 
-540 IITAGMK
+540 
-547 ETGTGNI
+547 
-554 TVKDKNSVITNL
+554 
-566 GTNLGYDGHGEMNI
+566 
-580 SNEGLVVSNGGSSLG
+580 
-595 YGETGVGNVSIT
+595 
-607 TGGMWEV
+607 
-614 NKNVYTTIGV
+614 
-624 AGVGNLNISDGGK
+624 
-637 FVSQNITFLGD
+637 
-648 KASGIGTLNLMDA
+648 
-661 TSSFDTVGINVGNF
+661 
-675 GSGIVNVSNGATLNS
+675 
-690 TGYGFIGGNASGKG
+690 
-704 IVNISTDSL
+704 
-713 WNLKTSSTNAQ
+713 
-724 LLQVGVLGKGELN
+724 
-737 ITTGG
+737 
-742 IVKARDTQI
+742 
-751 ALNDKSKGVVRVDG
+751 
-765 QNSLL
+765 
-770 ETFNMYVGTSGT
+770 
-782 GTLTLTN
+782 
-789 SGTLNVEGGE
+789 
-799 VYLGVFEPAVGT
+799 
-811 LNIGA
+811 
-816 AHGEAAAD
+816 
-824 AGYITNATKVEF
+824 
-836 GSGEGVFVFNHTN
+836 
-849 NSDAGYQVDMLITG
+849 
-863 DDKDGKV
+863 
-870 IHDAGHT
+870 
-877 VFNAGNTYSGKTL
+877 
-890 VNDGL
+890 
-895 LTIASHTADG
+895 
-905 VTGMGS
+905 
-911 SEVTIASPGTLDILA
+911 
-926 STNSAGD
+926 
-933 YTLTNALKGDGLMR
+933 
-947 VQLSSYDKMFG
+947 
-958 FTHATGTEFAG
+958 
-969 VAQLKDSTFTL
+969 
-980 ERDNTAALTH
+980 
-990 AMLQS
+990 
-995 DSENTTSVKVGEQS
+995 
-1009 IGGLAMNG
+1009 
-1017 GTLIF
+1017 
-1022 DTDIPAATLAEGYIS
+1022 
-1037 VDTLVV
+1037 
-1043 GAGDYTWKG
+1043 
-1052 RNYQVNGT
+1052 
-1060 GDVLI
+1060 
-1065 DVPKPWN
+1065 N

-1110 TLRDLQGDEVEADK
+1110 TLRDLQGDEVKADK

-1265 FKEGALTVNKGGISQ
+1265 FKEGSLTVNKGGISQ

-1351 KGIVSATARTDVEL
+1351 KGIVSATARTDVER

-1406 TERSWAM
+1406 TERSWVM

-1431 TLNNDSAAYQGTT
+1431 TLNKDSAAYKGTT

-1485 VMPGGTLRVAKTTI
+1485 VMPGGTLRVAKTTV

-1560 TRVRVDNIGGVGA
+1560 SRM
-1573 QTVNGIEL
+1573 
-1581 IEVGGNSAGN
+1581 
-1591 FALTTG
+1591 
-1597 TVEAG
+1597 
-1602 AYVYTL
+1602 
-1608 AKGKGNDEKNWYL
+1608 
-1621 TSKWDG
+1621 SKMH
-1627 VTPADTPD
+1627 
-1635 PINNPPV
+1635 
-1642 VDPEGPSVYRPEA
+1642 
-1655 GSYISNIAA
+1655 AA
-1664 ANSLFS
+1664 
-1670 HRLHDR
+1670 
-1676 LGEPQYTDSLHSQ
+1676 
-1689 GSASS
+1689 
-1694 MWMRHVGGHER
+1694 
-1705 SRAGDGQLNTQANRY
+1705 
-1720 VLQLGG
+1720 
-1726 DLAQWSSNA
+1726 
-1735 QDRWHLGVMAG
+1735 
-1746 YANQHSNT
+1746 
-1754 QSNRV
+1754 
-1759 GYKSDGRI
+1759 
-1767 SGYSA
+1767 
-1772 GLYATWYQNDA
+1772 
-1783 NKTGAYV
+1783 
-1790 DSWALYNWFD
+1790 
-1800 NSVSSDN
+1800 
-1807 RSADD
+1807 
-1812 YDSRGVTAS
+1812 
-1821 VEGGYTFEAGTFSGS
+1821 
-1836 EGTLNTWYVQPQ
+1836 
-1848 AQITWMGVKD
+1848 
-1858 SDHTRKDGTR
+1858 
-1868 IETEGDGNVQTRL
+1868 
-1881 GVKTYLNSH
+1881 
-1890 HQRDDG
+1890 
-1896 KQREFQPYIEANWIN
+1896 
-1911 NSKVYAVKMNGQTV
+1911 
-1925 GREGARNLGEVRT
+1925 
-1938 GVEAKVNNNLSLW
+1938 
-1951 GNVGVQLGD
+1951 
-1960 KGYSDTQGML
+1960 
-1970 GVKYSW
+1970 

>member
-1 MARLFTPSESKYY
+1 MNRIY
-14 LMALDAGTGSIR
+14 R
-26 AVIFDLEGNQI
+26 VIWNCTLQVFQ
-37 AVGQAEWRHLA
+37 
-48 VPDVPGS
+48 
-55 MEFDLNKNWQLACEC
+55 
-70 MRQALHN
+70 
-77 AGIAP
+77 
-82 EYIAAVSACS
+82 ACS
-92 MREGIVLYN
+92 ELTRRAGKTSTVNLRKSSGLTTKFSRLTLGVL
-101 NEGAPIWACANVD
+101 
-114 ARAAREVSELKE
+114 
-126 LHNNTFENEVYRA
+126 
-139 TGQTLALSAIPRLLW
+139 LALSGSASGASLEVDNDQITNIDTDVAYDAYLVGWYGTGVLNI
-154 LAHHRSDI
+154 LAGGN
-162 YRQAS
+162 AS
-167 TITMISDWLAY
+167 LTTITTSVIGANEDS
-178 MLSGELAVDPSNAG
+178 EG
-192 TTGLLD
+192 T
-198 LTTRDWKPALL
+198 
-209 DMAGLRADI
+209 
-218 LSPVKETG
+218 VN
-226 TLLGVVSSQA
+226 
-236 AELCGL
+236 
-242 KAGTPVVVG
+242 
-251 GGDVQLGCLGLG
+251 
-263 VVRPAQTAVLGG
+263 VLGG
-275 TFWQQVVNL
+275 TWRLYDSGNNARPLNVGQSGTGTLNIKQKGHVDGGYLRLGSSTGGVGTVNVEGEDSVLTTELFEIGSYGTGSLNITDKGYVTSSIVAILGYQAGSNGQVVVEKGGEWLIKNN
-284 GAPVTDPEM
+284 DS
-293 NVRVNPHVIPGM
+293 
-305 VQAES
+305 S
-310 ISFFTGLTM
+310 IEF
-319 RWFRDAFCAEEKL
+319 
-332 IAERLGIDTYTLLE
+332 
-346 EMASRVPPGSWGVM
+346 
-360 PIFSDRMRFKTW
+360 
-372 YHAAPS
+372 
-378 FINLSIDPDKCNKA
+378 
-392 TLFRALEENAA
+392 
-403 IVSACN
+403 
-409 LQQIAD
+409 QIG
-415 FSNQGTGEATIREG
+415 NQGMGEATIREG
-429 GLITAENTIIGGNA
+429 GLVTAENTIIGGNA
-443 TGIGTLN
+443 TGVGTLN

-462 LYNGYFGNGTLN
+462 LYNGYFGNGAVN

-484 EYSLVGVQDGSHG
+484 EYSLVGVEDGSHG

-502 DKGHWNFLGTGE
+502 DKGHWSFLGTGE

-595 YGETGVGNVSIT
+595 YGENGVGNVSIT

-648 KASGIGTLNLMDA
+648 KASGIGTLNLMDG

-724 LLQVGVLGKGELN
+724 LLQVGVLGTGELN

-751 ALNDKSKGVVRVDG
+751 ALNDKSKGDVRVDG

-905 VTGMGS
+905 VT
-911 SEVTIASPGTLDILA
+911 
-926 STNSAGD
+926 
-933 YTLTNALKGDGLMR
+933 
-947 VQLSSYDKMFG
+947 
-958 FTHATGTEFAG
+958 
-969 VAQLKDSTFTL
+969 
-980 ERDNTAALTH
+980 
-990 AMLQS
+990 
-995 DSENTTSVKVGEQS
+995 
-1009 IGGLAMNG
+1009 
-1017 GTLIF
+1017 
-1022 DTDIPAATLAEGYIS
+1022 
-1037 VDTLVV
+1037 
-1043 GAGDYTWKG
+1043 
-1052 RNYQVNGT
+1052 
-1060 GDVLI
+1060 
-1065 DVPKPWN
+1065 
-1072 DPMAN
+1072 
-1077 NPLTTLNL
+1077 
-1085 LEHDDSHVGV
+1085 
-1095 QLVKAQTVIGSGGSL
+1095 
-1110 TLRDLQGDEVEADK
+1110 
-1124 TLHIAQ
+1124 
-1130 NGTVVAEGD
+1130 
-1139 YGFRLTTAPGDGL
+1139 
-1152 YVNYGLK
+1152 
-1159 ALNIHG
+1159 
-1165 GQKLTL
+1165 
-1171 AEHGGAYGAT
+1171 
-1181 ADMSAKIGGEGD
+1181 
-1193 LAINTVRQVSLS
+1193 
-1205 NGQNDYQGAT
+1205 
-1215 YVQMG
+1215 
-1220 TLRTDA
+1220 
-1226 DGALGNTRELN
+1226 
-1237 ISNAAIVDLNGSTQ
+1237 
-1251 TVETFTGQ
+1251 
-1259 MGSTVL
+1259 
-1265 FKEGALTVNKGGISQ
+1265 
-1280 GELTG
+1280 
-1285 GGNLNVTG
+1285 
-1293 GTLAIEGLNARYNA
+1293 
-1307 LTSISPNAEVS
+1307 
-1318 LDNTQGLGRG
+1318 
-1328 NIANDGLLT
+1328 
-1337 LKNVTGELRNSISG
+1337 
-1351 KGIVSATARTDVEL
+1351 
-1365 DGDNSRFVGQF
+1365 
-1376 NIDTGSALSV
+1376 
-1386 NEQKN
+1386 
-1391 LGDAS
+1391 
-1396 VINNGLLTIS
+1396 
-1406 TERSWAM
+1406 
-1413 THSISGSGDVT
+1413 
-1424 KLGTGIL
+1424 
-1431 TLNNDSAAYQGTT
+1431 
-1444 DIVGGEIAFGSDSAI
+1444 
-1459 NMASQHINIHNS
+1459 
-1471 GVMSG
+1471 
-1476 NVTTAGDVN
+1476 
-1485 VMPGGTLRVAKTTI
+1485 
-1499 GGNLENGGTVQM
+1499 
-1511 NSEGGKPG
+1511 
-1519 NVLTVNGNYTG
+1519 
-1530 NNGLMTFNATLGGDN
+1530 
-1545 SPTDKMNVKGDTQGN
+1545 
-1560 TRVRVDNIGGVGA
+1560 
-1573 QTVNGIEL
+1573 
-1581 IEVGGNSAGN
+1581 
-1591 FALTTG
+1591 
-1597 TVEAG
+1597 
-1602 AYVYTL
+1602 TL

-1627 VTPADTPD
+1627 VTPPDTPD

-1676 LGEPQYTDSLHSQ
+1676 LGEPQYIDSLHSQ

-1836 EGTLNTWYVQPQ
+1836 EETLNTWYVQPQ